1 MFLDREMDALFIQL
15 LNGLASTSTLF
26 LAALGLTLIFG
37 VCRVVNFAHGSFYM
51 LGLYIA
57 YSFSTSWGAGLVLGF
72 WGSIFAS
79 AVIVAILG
87 AVIEILVLRRIYKSP
102 ELYQLLA
109 TFAILLIISDFALW
123 MWGPEDL
130 LGPKA
135 PGLEGAIQI
144 LNRAFPEYDLLLIV
158 LGPAILLAVWALL
171 RFTRF
176 GLYVRAA
183 THDREMLGAL
193 GVNQAWL
200 FTAVFALGSFLAAL
214 AAGFELPREPASL
227 TIDLNLIGDVFA
239 VVVIGGM
246 GSIPGAF
253 LAALLISEIKAIC
266 IWLGAQ
272 TFFGVT
278 IEFSQLTL
286 VMQFVLMALVLI
298 FRPWGLLGKPQ
309 ESVPRALHHVA
320 PLLPATTTYKIFA
333 LLVFVVLATFPSL
346 EGQWPYLMLIM
357 QDGLMM
363 MLFASSL
370 YFIVG
375 PAGMTSF
382 GHAAY
387 FGIGAYTAA
396 LLVTQLAWPMWL
408 VMLVSPL
415 GGLLAAIVFGWFSVR
430 LTGIYMAM
438 LTMAFAQFIWSV
450 IFQWDGFTGGSNG
463 LIGIWPEGALADPR
477 YFYYFTLVV
486 VIVAVIT
493 IRRLLFTPFGYAM
506 RATRDAPL
514 RAQAL
519 GIKVKRIQWQAFV
532 VSGFFAGISGMLFV
546 YSKGSISPDE
556 LNVARSVDG
565 LVMVM
570 LGGIQSVAGPLVGA
584 VTYVVLHDWV
594 TLFSDYW
601 KALLGLIILFL
612 VLLLPGGLVSIKD
625 WFRFARKESQSQRE
639 SAADDVVVVESAQLE
654 LVDVGDAT
662 PPSQEIILK
671 VKDISKRYGAFWA
684 VNDTSFEIR
693 RGEML
698 ALIGPNGAGKS
709 TIFNMV
715 GGQFQPSGGEIFFK
729 NSSLKGLN
737 SAGIWS
743 KGIGR
748 TFQISTVFN
757 SMTALEN
764 MQVALHQARQSGF
777 KVVHDAHDLL
787 AQVGLG
793 ALAER
798 QASELAYGD
807 VKRLELGMALAHAP
821 ELLLMDEPTAGM
833 APAERH
839 LLMKLVKSLSAQRQM
854 AVLFTEHS
862 VDVVFNYAD
871 RILVL
876 AEGSL
881 IAEGSAEK
889 IAQNEQVRAIY
900 LGSSLFAEGSEAV

>member
-1 MFLDREMDALFIQL
+1 MDALLIQL

-26 LAALGLTLIFG
+26 LAALGLTIIFG

-57 YSFSTSWGAGLVLGF
+57 YHFSTTWGAGSVLDF
-72 WGSIFAS
+72 WGSIFIS
-79 AVIVAILG
+79 AVIVALLG
-87 AVIEILVLRRIYKSP
+87 ALIEIVVLRRIYKSP
-102 ELYQLLA
+102 ELFQLLA

-144 LNRAFPEYDLLLIV
+144 LNRSFPEYDLLLIV
-158 LGPAILLAVWALL
+158 MGPAILLAVWVLL

-183 THDREMLGAL
+183 THDREMLSAL

-200 FTAVFALGSFLAAL
+200 FTAVFALGCFLAAL
-214 AAGFELPREPASL
+214 AAGLELPREPASL

-266 IWLGAQ
+266 IWLGTQ
-272 TFFGVT
+272 TIFGVT

-298 FRPWGLLGKPQ
+298 YRPWGLLGKPQ
-309 ESVPRALHHVA
+309 ESMPHALHGEPPLVPASNSYKIVA
-320 PLLPATTTYKIFA
+320 VLAIAVLANFPLL
-333 LLVFVVLATFPSL
+333 
-346 EGQWPYLMLIM
+346 EEQWPYLMLIM

-363 MLFASSL
+363 ALFASSL

-375 PAGMTSF
+375 PGGMSSF
-382 GHAAY
+382 GHAAF
-387 FGIGAYTAA
+387 FGVGAYTAA
-396 LLVTQLAWPMWL
+396 ILVTQLAWPMWL
-408 VMLVSPL
+408 VILVAPL
-415 GGLLAAIVFGWFSVR
+415 GGLAAAIVFGWFSVR
-430 LTGIYMAM
+430 LSGIYMAM
-438 LTMAFAQFIWSV
+438 LTLAFAQFVWSI

-463 LIGIWPEGALADPR
+463 LIGIWPEGMLSDPR
-477 YFYYFTLVV
+477 NYYYFTLLV
-486 VIVAVIT
+486 VIAAVLI
-493 IRRLLFTPFGYAM
+493 IRYLLFTPFGYSM
-506 RATRDAPL
+506 RATRDAPM

-519 GIKVKRIQWQAFV
+519 GIKVKRVQWQAFI
-532 VSGFFAGISGMLFV
+532 VSGFFTGVTGILYV

-556 LNVARSVDG
+556 LSVARSVDG
-565 LVMVM
+565 LVMVL
-570 LGGIQSVAGPLVGA
+570 LGGIQSVTGPLVGA
-584 VTYVVLHDWV
+584 VSYVVLHDWV
-594 TLFSDYW
+594 TLYSDYW
-601 KALLGLIILFL
+601 KALLGGIILVL
-612 VLLLPGGLVSIKD
+612 VLLLPSGLVGIRH
-625 WFRFARKESQSQRE
+625 WFNVARKEDNRTTTVTAASDTEALEEVVTVTSEPATQSQE
-639 SAADDVVVVESAQLE
+639 VMLE
-654 LVDVGDAT
+654 
-662 PPSQEIILK
+662 
-671 VKDISKRYGAFWA
+671 VKSINKRYGDFWA
-684 VNDTSFEIR
+684 VNDTSFDIK

-715 GGQFQPSGGEIFFK
+715 GGQFEPTGGEIFFK
-729 NSSLKGLN
+729 GTSLKGLDA
-737 SAGIWS
+737 AGIWS

-748 TFQISTVFN
+748 TFQIATVFN
-757 SMTALEN
+757 SMSVLEN
-764 MQVALHQARQSGF
+764 MQVALHQADSHAF
-777 KVVHDAHDLL
+777 TTVNDAHELL
-787 AQVGLG
+787 QQVGL
-793 ALAER
+793 AHLANR

-807 VKRLELGMALAHAP
+807 VKRLELGMALAHSP

-833 APAERH
+833 ASEERH
-839 LLMKLVKSLSAQRQM
+839 LLMKLVKSLSIQRQM

-881 IAEGSAEK
+881 IAEGSAAE
-889 IAQNEQVRAIY
+889 IAKDEQVRAVY
-900 LGSSLFAEGSEAV
+900 LGTSVFTEGAKA

>member
-1 MFLDREMDALFIQL
+1 MDALLIQL

-26 LAALGLTLIFG
+26 LAALGLTIIFG

-57 YSFSTSWGAGLVLGF
+57 YHFSTTWGAGSVLGF
-72 WGSIFAS
+72 WGSIFIS
-79 AVIVAILG
+79 AVIVALLG
-87 AVIEILVLRRIYKSP
+87 ALIEIVVLRRIYKSP
-102 ELYQLLA
+102 ELFQLLA

-135 PGLEGAIQI
+135 PGLEGAIQM
-144 LNRAFPEYDLLLIV
+144 LNRSFPEYDLLLIV
-158 LGPAILLAVWALL
+158 MGPAILLAVWVLL

-183 THDREMLGAL
+183 THDREMLSAL

-200 FTAVFALGSFLAAL
+200 FTAVFALGCFLAAL
-214 AAGFELPREPASL
+214 AAGLELPREPASL

-266 IWLGAQ
+266 IWLGTQ
-272 TFFGVT
+272 TIFGIT

-298 FRPWGLLGKPQ
+298 YRPWGLLGKPQ
-309 ESVPRALHHVA
+309 ESMPRALHGEPPLVPASNSYKIVA
-320 PLLPATTTYKIFA
+320 VLAIAVLASFPLL
-333 LLVFVVLATFPSL
+333 
-346 EGQWPYLMLIM
+346 EEQWPYLMLIM

-363 MLFASSL
+363 ALFASSL

-375 PAGMTSF
+375 PGGMSSF
-382 GHAAY
+382 GHAAF
-387 FGIGAYTAA
+387 FGVGAYTAA
-396 LLVTQLAWPMWL
+396 ILVTQLAWPMWL
-408 VMLVSPL
+408 VILVAPL
-415 GGLLAAIVFGWFSVR
+415 GGLAAAIVFGWFSVR
-430 LTGIYMAM
+430 LSGIYMAM
-438 LTMAFAQFIWSV
+438 LTLAFAQFVWSI

-463 LIGIWPEGALADPR
+463 LIGIWPEGMLSDPR
-477 YFYYFTLVV
+477 NYYYFTLLV
-486 VIVAVIT
+486 VIAAVLT
-493 IRRLLFTPFGYAM
+493 IRYLLFTPFGYSM
-506 RATRDAPL
+506 RATRDAPM

-519 GIKVKRIQWQAFV
+519 GIKVKRVQWQAFI
-532 VSGFFAGISGMLFV
+532 VSGFFAGVTGILYV

-556 LNVARSVDG
+556 LSVARSVDG
-565 LVMVM
+565 LVMVL
-570 LGGIQSVAGPLVGA
+570 LGGIQSVTGPLVGA
-584 VTYVVLHDWV
+584 VSYVVLHDWV
-594 TLFSDYW
+594 TLYSDYW
-601 KALLGLIILFL
+601 KALLGGIILVL
-612 VLLLPGGLVSIKD
+612 VLLLPSGLVGIRH
-625 WFRFARKESQSQRE
+625 WFNVARKEDNRTTTVTAASDTEALEEVATVTSEPATQSQE
-639 SAADDVVVVESAQLE
+639 VMLE
-654 LVDVGDAT
+654 
-662 PPSQEIILK
+662 
-671 VKDISKRYGAFWA
+671 VKSINKRYGDFWA
-684 VNDTSFEIR
+684 VNDTSFDIK

-715 GGQFQPSGGEIFFK
+715 GGQFEPTGGEIFFK
-729 NSSLKGLN
+729 GTSLKGLDA
-737 SAGIWS
+737 AGIWS

-748 TFQISTVFN
+748 TFQIATVFN
-757 SMTALEN
+757 SMSVLEN
-764 MQVALHQARQSGF
+764 MQVALHQADSHAF
-777 KVVHDAHDLL
+777 TTVNDAHELL
-787 AQVGLG
+787 QQVGL
-793 ALAER
+793 AHLANR

-807 VKRLELGMALAHAP
+807 VKRLELGMALTHSP

-833 APAERH
+833 AAEERH
-839 LLMKLVKSLSAQRQM
+839 LLMKLVKFLSIQRQM

-881 IAEGSAEK
+881 IAEGSAAE
-889 IAQNEQVRAIY
+889 IAKDAQVRAVY
-900 LGSSLFAEGSEAV
+900 LGTSVFTEGAKA

>member
-1 MFLDREMDALFIQL
+1 MDALLIQL

-26 LAALGLTLIFG
+26 LAALGLTIIFG

-57 YSFSTSWGAGLVLGF
+57 YHFSTTWGAGSVLGF
-72 WGSIFAS
+72 WGSIFIS
-79 AVIVAILG
+79 AVIVALLG
-87 AVIEILVLRRIYKSP
+87 ALIEIVVLRRIYKSP
-102 ELYQLLA
+102 ELFQLLA

-135 PGLEGAIQI
+135 PGLEGAIQM
-144 LNRAFPEYDLLLIV
+144 LNRSFPEYDLLLIV
-158 LGPAILLAVWALL
+158 MGPAILLAVWVLL

-183 THDREMLGAL
+183 THDREMLSAL

-200 FTAVFALGSFLAAL
+200 FTAVFALGCFLAAL
-214 AAGFELPREPASL
+214 AAGLELPREPASL

-266 IWLGAQ
+266 IWLGTQ
-272 TFFGVT
+272 TIFGIT

-298 FRPWGLLGKPQ
+298 YRPWGLLGKPQ
-309 ESVPRALHHVA
+309 ESMPRALHGEPPLVPASNSYKIVA
-320 PLLPATTTYKIFA
+320 VLAIAVLASFPLL
-333 LLVFVVLATFPSL
+333 
-346 EGQWPYLMLIM
+346 EEQWPYLMLIM

-363 MLFASSL
+363 ALFASSL

-375 PAGMTSF
+375 PGGMSSF
-382 GHAAY
+382 GHAAF
-387 FGIGAYTAA
+387 FGVGAYTAA
-396 LLVTQLAWPMWL
+396 ILVTQLAWPMWL
-408 VMLVSPL
+408 VILVAPL
-415 GGLLAAIVFGWFSVR
+415 GGLAAAIVFGWFSVR
-430 LTGIYMAM
+430 LSGIYMAM
-438 LTMAFAQFIWSV
+438 LTLAFAQFVWSI

-463 LIGIWPEGALADPR
+463 LIGIWPEGMLSDPR
-477 YFYYFTLVV
+477 NYYYFTLLV
-486 VIVAVIT
+486 VIAAVLT
-493 IRRLLFTPFGYAM
+493 IRYLLFTPFGYSM
-506 RATRDAPL
+506 RATRDAPM

-519 GIKVKRIQWQAFV
+519 GIKVKRVQWQAFI
-532 VSGFFAGISGMLFV
+532 VSGFFAGVTGILYV

-556 LNVARSVDG
+556 LSVARSVDG
-565 LVMVM
+565 LVMVL
-570 LGGIQSVAGPLVGA
+570 LGGIQSVTGPLVGA
-584 VTYVVLHDWV
+584 VSYVVLHDWV
-594 TLFSDYW
+594 TLYSDYW
-601 KALLGLIILFL
+601 KALLGGIILVL
-612 VLLLPGGLVSIKD
+612 VLLLPSGLVGIRH
-625 WFRFARKESQSQRE
+625 WFNVARKEDNRTTTVTAASDTEALEEVATVTSEPATQSQE
-639 SAADDVVVVESAQLE
+639 VMLE
-654 LVDVGDAT
+654 
-662 PPSQEIILK
+662 
-671 VKDISKRYGAFWA
+671 VKSINKRYGDFWA
-684 VNDTSFEIR
+684 VNDTSFDIK

-715 GGQFQPSGGEIFFK
+715 GGQFEPTGGEIFFK
-729 NSSLKGLN
+729 GTSLKGLDA
-737 SAGIWS
+737 AGIWS

-748 TFQISTVFN
+748 TFQIATVFN
-757 SMTALEN
+757 SMSVLEN
-764 MQVALHQARQSGF
+764 MQVALHQADSHAF
-777 KVVHDAHDLL
+777 TTVNDAHELL
-787 AQVGLG
+787 QQVGL
-793 ALAER
+793 AHLANR

-807 VKRLELGMALAHAP
+807 VKRLELGMALAHSP

-833 APAERH
+833 AAEERH
-839 LLMKLVKSLSAQRQM
+839 LLMKLVKSLSIQRQM

-881 IAEGSAEK
+881 IAEGSAAE
-889 IAQNEQVRAIY
+889 IAKDDQVRAVY
-900 LGSSLFAEGSEAV
+900 LGTSVFTEGAKA

>member
-1 MFLDREMDALFIQL
+1 MDALLIQL

-26 LAALGLTLIFG
+26 LAALGLTIIFG

-57 YSFSTSWGAGLVLGF
+57 YHFSTTWGAGSVLGF
-72 WGSIFAS
+72 LGSIFIS
-79 AVIVAILG
+79 AVIVALLG
-87 AVIEILVLRRIYKSP
+87 ALIEIVVLRRIYKSP
-102 ELYQLLA
+102 ELFQLLA

-135 PGLEGAIQI
+135 PGLEGAIQM
-144 LNRAFPEYDLLLIV
+144 LNRSFPEYDLLLIV
-158 LGPAILLAVWALL
+158 MGPAILLAVWVLL

-183 THDREMLGAL
+183 THDREMLSAL

-200 FTAVFALGSFLAAL
+200 FTAVFALGCFLAAL
-214 AAGFELPREPASL
+214 AAGLELPREPASL

-266 IWLGAQ
+266 IWLGTQ
-272 TFFGVT
+272 TIFGIT

-298 FRPWGLLGKPQ
+298 YRPWGLLGKPQ
-309 ESVPRALHHVA
+309 ESMPRALHGEPPLVPASNSYKIVA
-320 PLLPATTTYKIFA
+320 VLAIAVLASFPLL
-333 LLVFVVLATFPSL
+333 
-346 EGQWPYLMLIM
+346 EEQWPYLMLIM

-363 MLFASSL
+363 ALFASSL

-375 PAGMTSF
+375 PGGMSSF
-382 GHAAY
+382 GHAAF
-387 FGIGAYTAA
+387 FGVGAYTAA
-396 LLVTQLAWPMWL
+396 ILVTQLAWPMWL
-408 VMLVSPL
+408 VILVAPL
-415 GGLLAAIVFGWFSVR
+415 GGLAAAIVFGWFSVR
-430 LTGIYMAM
+430 LSGIYMAM
-438 LTMAFAQFIWSV
+438 LTLAFAQFVWSI

-463 LIGIWPEGALADPR
+463 LIGIWPEGMLSDPR
-477 YFYYFTLVV
+477 NYYYFTLLV
-486 VIVAVIT
+486 VIAAVLT
-493 IRRLLFTPFGYAM
+493 IRYLLFTPFGYSM
-506 RATRDAPL
+506 RATRDAPM

-519 GIKVKRIQWQAFV
+519 GIKVKRVQWQAFI
-532 VSGFFAGISGMLFV
+532 VSGFFAGMTGILYV

-556 LNVARSVDG
+556 LSVARSVDG
-565 LVMVM
+565 LVMVL
-570 LGGIQSVAGPLVGA
+570 LGGIQSVTGPLVGA
-584 VTYVVLHDWV
+584 VSYVVLHDWV
-594 TLFSDYW
+594 TLYSDYW
-601 KALLGLIILFL
+601 KALLGGIILVL
-612 VLLLPGGLVSIKD
+612 VLLLPSGLVGIRH
-625 WFRFARKESQSQRE
+625 WFNVARKEDNRTTTVTAASDTEALEEVATVTSEPATQSQE
-639 SAADDVVVVESAQLE
+639 VMLE
-654 LVDVGDAT
+654 
-662 PPSQEIILK
+662 
-671 VKDISKRYGAFWA
+671 VKSINKRYGDFWA
-684 VNDTSFEIR
+684 VNDTSFDIK

-715 GGQFQPSGGEIFFK
+715 GGQFEPTGGEIFFK
-729 NSSLKGLN
+729 GTSLKGLDA
-737 SAGIWS
+737 AGIWS

-748 TFQISTVFN
+748 TFQIATVFN
-757 SMTALEN
+757 SMSVLEN
-764 MQVALHQARQSGF
+764 MQVALHQADSHAF
-777 KVVHDAHDLL
+777 TTVNDAHELL
-787 AQVGLG
+787 QQVGL
-793 ALAER
+793 AHLANR

-807 VKRLELGMALAHAP
+807 VKRLELGMALTHSP

-833 APAERH
+833 AAEERH
-839 LLMKLVKSLSAQRQM
+839 LLMKLVKSLSIQRQM

-881 IAEGSAEK
+881 IAEGSAAE
-889 IAQNEQVRAIY
+889 IAKDAQVRAVY
-900 LGSSLFAEGSEAV
+900 LGTSVFTEGAKA

>member
-1 MFLDREMDALFIQL
+1 MDALLIQL

-26 LAALGLTLIFG
+26 LAALGLTIIFG

-57 YSFSTSWGAGLVLGF
+57 YHFSTTWGAGSVLGF
-72 WGSIFAS
+72 WGSIFIS
-79 AVIVAILG
+79 AVIVALLG
-87 AVIEILVLRRIYKSP
+87 ALIEIVVLRRIYKSP
-102 ELYQLLA
+102 ELFQLLA

-135 PGLEGAIQI
+135 PGLEGAIQM
-144 LNRAFPEYDLLLIV
+144 LNRSFPEYDLLLIV
-158 LGPAILLAVWALL
+158 MGPAILLAVWVLL

-183 THDREMLGAL
+183 THDREMLSAL

-200 FTAVFALGSFLAAL
+200 FTAVFALGCFLAAL
-214 AAGFELPREPASL
+214 AAGLELPREPASL

-266 IWLGAQ
+266 IWLGTQ
-272 TFFGVT
+272 TIFGIT

-298 FRPWGLLGKPQ
+298 YRPWGLLGKPQ
-309 ESVPRALHHVA
+309 ESMPRALHGEPPLVPASNSYKIVA
-320 PLLPATTTYKIFA
+320 VLAIAVLASFPLL
-333 LLVFVVLATFPSL
+333 
-346 EGQWPYLMLIM
+346 EEQWPYLMLIM

-363 MLFASSL
+363 ALFASSL

-375 PAGMTSF
+375 PGGMSSF
-382 GHAAY
+382 GHAAF
-387 FGIGAYTAA
+387 FGVGAYTAA
-396 LLVTQLAWPMWL
+396 ILVTQLAWPMWL
-408 VMLVSPL
+408 VILVAPL
-415 GGLLAAIVFGWFSVR
+415 GGLAAAIVFGWFSVR
-430 LTGIYMAM
+430 LSGIYMAM
-438 LTMAFAQFIWSV
+438 LTLAFAQFVWSI

-463 LIGIWPEGALADPR
+463 LIGIWPEGMLSDPR
-477 YFYYFTLVV
+477 NYYYFTLLV
-486 VIVAVIT
+486 VIAAVLT
-493 IRRLLFTPFGYAM
+493 IRYLLFTPFGYSM
-506 RATRDAPL
+506 RATRDAPM

-519 GIKVKRIQWQAFV
+519 GIKVKRVQWQAFI
-532 VSGFFAGISGMLFV
+532 VSGFFAGVTGILYV

-556 LNVARSVDG
+556 LSVARSVDG
-565 LVMVM
+565 LVMVL
-570 LGGIQSVAGPLVGA
+570 LGGIQSVTGPLVGA
-584 VTYVVLHDWV
+584 VSYVVLHDWV
-594 TLFSDYW
+594 TLYSDYW
-601 KALLGLIILFL
+601 KALLGGIILVL
-612 VLLLPGGLVSIKD
+612 VLLLPSGLVGIRH
-625 WFRFARKESQSQRE
+625 WFNVARKEDNRTTTVTAASDTETLEEVATVRSEPATQSQE
-639 SAADDVVVVESAQLE
+639 VMLE
-654 LVDVGDAT
+654 
-662 PPSQEIILK
+662 
-671 VKDISKRYGAFWA
+671 VKSINKRYGDFWA
-684 VNDTSFEIR
+684 VNDTSFDIK

-715 GGQFQPSGGEIFFK
+715 GGQFEPTGGEIFFK
-729 NSSLKGLN
+729 GTSLKGLDA
-737 SAGIWS
+737 AGIWS

-748 TFQISTVFN
+748 TFQIATVFN
-757 SMTALEN
+757 SMSVLEN
-764 MQVALHQARQSGF
+764 MQVALHQADSHAF
-777 KVVHDAHDLL
+777 TTVNDAHELL
-787 AQVGLG
+787 QQVGL
-793 ALAER
+793 AHLANR

-807 VKRLELGMALAHAP
+807 VKRLELGMALTHSP

-833 APAERH
+833 AAEERH
-839 LLMKLVKSLSAQRQM
+839 LLMKLVKSLSIQRQM

-881 IAEGSAEK
+881 IAEGSAAE
-889 IAQNEQVRAIY
+889 IAKDDQVRAVY
-900 LGSSLFAEGSEAV
+900 LGTSVFTEGAKA

>member
-1 MFLDREMDALFIQL
+1 MDALLIQL

-26 LAALGLTLIFG
+26 LAALGLTIIFG

-57 YSFSTSWGAGLVLGF
+57 YHFSTTWGAGSVLGF
-72 WGSIFAS
+72 WGSIFIS
-79 AVIVAILG
+79 AVIVALLG
-87 AVIEILVLRRIYKSP
+87 ALIEIVVLRRIYKSP
-102 ELYQLLA
+102 ELFQLLA

-135 PGLEGAIQI
+135 PGLEGAIQM
-144 LNRAFPEYDLLLIV
+144 LNRSFPEYDLLLIV
-158 LGPAILLAVWALL
+158 MGPAILLAVWVLL

-183 THDREMLGAL
+183 THDREMLSAL

-200 FTAVFALGSFLAAL
+200 FTAVFALGCFLAAL
-214 AAGFELPREPASL
+214 AAGLELPREPASL

-266 IWLGAQ
+266 IWLGTQ
-272 TFFGVT
+272 TIFGIT

-298 FRPWGLLGKPQ
+298 YRPWGLLGKPQ
-309 ESVPRALHHVA
+309 ESMPRALHGEPPLVPASNSYKIVA
-320 PLLPATTTYKIFA
+320 VLAIAVLASFPLL
-333 LLVFVVLATFPSL
+333 
-346 EGQWPYLMLIM
+346 EEQWPYLMLIM

-363 MLFASSL
+363 ALFASSL

-375 PAGMTSF
+375 PGGMSSF
-382 GHAAY
+382 GHAAF
-387 FGIGAYTAA
+387 FGVGAYTAA
-396 LLVTQLAWPMWL
+396 ILVTQLAWPMWL
-408 VMLVSPL
+408 VILVAPL
-415 GGLLAAIVFGWFSVR
+415 GGLAAAIVFGWFSVR
-430 LTGIYMAM
+430 LSGIYMAM
-438 LTMAFAQFIWSV
+438 LTLAFAQFVWSI

-463 LIGIWPEGALADPR
+463 LIGIWPEGMLSDPR
-477 YFYYFTLVV
+477 NYYYFTLLV
-486 VIVAVIT
+486 VIAAVLT
-493 IRRLLFTPFGYAM
+493 IRYLLFTPFGYSM
-506 RATRDAPL
+506 RATRDAPM

-519 GIKVKRIQWQAFV
+519 GIKVKRVQWQAFI
-532 VSGFFAGISGMLFV
+532 VSGFFAGMTGILYV

-556 LNVARSVDG
+556 LSVARSVDG
-565 LVMVM
+565 LVMVL
-570 LGGIQSVAGPLVGA
+570 LGGIQSVTGPLVGA
-584 VTYVVLHDWV
+584 VSYVVLHDWV
-594 TLFSDYW
+594 TLYSDYW
-601 KALLGLIILFL
+601 KALLGGIILVL
-612 VLLLPGGLVSIKD
+612 VLLLPSGLVGIRH
-625 WFRFARKESQSQRE
+625 WFNVVRKEDNRTTTVTAASDTEALEEVATVTSEPATQSQE
-639 SAADDVVVVESAQLE
+639 VMLE
-654 LVDVGDAT
+654 
-662 PPSQEIILK
+662 
-671 VKDISKRYGAFWA
+671 VKSINKRYGDFWA
-684 VNDTSFEIR
+684 VNDTSFDIK

-715 GGQFQPSGGEIFFK
+715 GGQFEPTGGEIFFK
-729 NSSLKGLN
+729 GTSLKGLDA
-737 SAGIWS
+737 AGIWS

-748 TFQISTVFN
+748 TFQIATVFN
-757 SMTALEN
+757 SMSVLEN
-764 MQVALHQARQSGF
+764 MQVALHQADSHAF
-777 KVVHDAHDLL
+777 TTVNDAHELL
-787 AQVGLG
+787 QQVGL
-793 ALAER
+793 AHLANR

-807 VKRLELGMALAHAP
+807 VKRLELGMALTHSP

-833 APAERH
+833 AAEERH
-839 LLMKLVKSLSAQRQM
+839 LLMKLVKSLSIQRQM

-881 IAEGSAEK
+881 IAEGSAAE
-889 IAQNEQVRAIY
+889 IAKDAQVRAVY
-900 LGSSLFAEGSEAV
+900 LGTSVFTEGAKA

>member
-1 MFLDREMDALFIQL
+1 MDALLIQL

-26 LAALGLTLIFG
+26 LAALGLTIIFG

-57 YSFSTSWGAGLVLGF
+57 YHFSTTWGAGSVLGF
-72 WGSIFAS
+72 WGSIFIS
-79 AVIVAILG
+79 AVIVALLG
-87 AVIEILVLRRIYKSP
+87 ALIEIVVLRRIYKSP
-102 ELYQLLA
+102 ELFQLLA

-135 PGLEGAIQI
+135 PGLEGAIQM
-144 LNRAFPEYDLLLIV
+144 LNRSFPEYDLLLIV
-158 LGPAILLAVWALL
+158 MGPAILLAVWVLL

-183 THDREMLGAL
+183 THDREMLSAL

-200 FTAVFALGSFLAAL
+200 FTAVFALGCFLAAL
-214 AAGFELPREPASL
+214 AAGLELPREPASL

-266 IWLGAQ
+266 IWLGTQ
-272 TFFGVT
+272 TIFGIT

-298 FRPWGLLGKPQ
+298 YRPWGLLGKPQ
-309 ESVPRALHHVA
+309 ESMPRALHGEPPLVPASNSYKIVA
-320 PLLPATTTYKIFA
+320 VLAIAVLASFPLL
-333 LLVFVVLATFPSL
+333 
-346 EGQWPYLMLIM
+346 EEQWPYLMLIM

-363 MLFASSL
+363 ALFASSL

-375 PAGMTSF
+375 PGGMSSF
-382 GHAAY
+382 GHAAF
-387 FGIGAYTAA
+387 FGVGAYTAA
-396 LLVTQLAWPMWL
+396 ILVTQLAWPMWL
-408 VMLVSPL
+408 VILVAPL
-415 GGLLAAIVFGWFSVR
+415 GGLAAAIVFGWFSVR
-430 LTGIYMAM
+430 LSGIYMAM
-438 LTMAFAQFIWSV
+438 LTLAFAQFVWSI

-463 LIGIWPEGALADPR
+463 LIGIWPEGMLSDPR
-477 YFYYFTLVV
+477 NYYYFTLLV
-486 VIVAVIT
+486 VIAAVLT
-493 IRRLLFTPFGYAM
+493 IRYLLFTPFGYSM
-506 RATRDAPL
+506 RATRDAPM

-519 GIKVKRIQWQAFV
+519 GIKVKRVQWQAFI
-532 VSGFFAGISGMLFV
+532 VSGFFAGVTGILYV

-556 LNVARSVDG
+556 LSVARSVDG
-565 LVMVM
+565 LVMVL
-570 LGGIQSVAGPLVGA
+570 LGGIQSVTGPLVGA
-584 VTYVVLHDWV
+584 VSYVVLHDWV
-594 TLFSDYW
+594 TLYSDYW
-601 KALLGLIILFL
+601 KALLGGIILVL
-612 VLLLPGGLVSIKD
+612 VLLLPSGLVGIRH
-625 WFRFARKESQSQRE
+625 WFNVVRKEDNRTTTVTAASDTEALEEVATVTSEPATQSQE
-639 SAADDVVVVESAQLE
+639 VMLE
-654 LVDVGDAT
+654 
-662 PPSQEIILK
+662 
-671 VKDISKRYGAFWA
+671 VKSINKRYGDFWA
-684 VNDTSFEIR
+684 VNDTSFDIK

-715 GGQFQPSGGEIFFK
+715 GGQFEPTGGEIFFK
-729 NSSLKGLN
+729 GTSLKGLDA
-737 SAGIWS
+737 AGIWS

-748 TFQISTVFN
+748 TFQIATVFN
-757 SMTALEN
+757 SMSVLEN
-764 MQVALHQARQSGF
+764 MQVALHQADSHAF
-777 KVVHDAHDLL
+777 TTVNDAHELL
-787 AQVGLG
+787 QQVGL
-793 ALAER
+793 AHLANR

-807 VKRLELGMALAHAP
+807 VKRLELGMALTHSP

-833 APAERH
+833 AAEERH
-839 LLMKLVKSLSAQRQM
+839 LLMKLVKFLSIQRQM

-881 IAEGSAEK
+881 IAEGSAAE
-889 IAQNEQVRAIY
+889 IAKDDQVRAVY
-900 LGSSLFAEGSEAV
+900 LGTSVFTEGAKA

>member
-1 MFLDREMDALFIQL
+1 MDALLIQL

-26 LAALGLTLIFG
+26 LAALGLTIIFG
-37 VCRVVNFAHGSFYM
+37 VCRIVNFAHGSFYM

-57 YSFSTSWGAGLVLGF
+57 YSFSTTWGADSGLGF
-72 WGSIFAS
+72 WGSILAS
-79 AVIVAILG
+79 AAIVAAVG
-87 AVIEILVLRRIYKSP
+87 AIVEIVVLRRIYKSP
-102 ELYQLLA
+102 ELFQLLA

-123 MWGPEDL
+123 VWGPEDL

-135 PGLEGAIQI
+135 PSLEGAVDI
-144 LNRAFPEYDLLLIV
+144 LNRSFPEYDLLLIV
-158 LGPAILLAVWALL
+158 LGPAILVAVWALL

-183 THDREMLGAL
+183 THDREMLSAL

-200 FTAVFALGSFLAAL
+200 FTAVFALGCFLAAL
-214 AAGFELPREPASL
+214 AAGLELPREPASL

-253 LAALLISEIKAIC
+253 LAALLISEIKALC

-272 TFFGVT
+272 TIFGVT

-309 ESVPRALHHVA
+309 DSMPRALHNEP
-320 PLLPATTTYKIFA
+320 PLLRASSRYKLFA
-333 LLVFVVLATFPSL
+333 ALIIVVLASFPLL
-346 EGQWPYLMLIM
+346 EEQWPYLMLIM
-357 QDGLMM
+357 QDGLIM

-375 PAGMTSF
+375 PGGMSSF
-382 GHAAY
+382 GHAAF
-387 FGIGAYTAA
+387 FGVGAYTAA
-396 LLVTQLAWPMWL
+396 ILVTQLAWPMWL
-408 VMLVSPL
+408 VVLVAPF
-415 GGLLAAIVFGWFSVR
+415 GGLVTALVFGWFSVR

-438 LTMAFAQFIWSV
+438 LTLAFAQFVWSV

-463 LIGIWPEGALADPR
+463 LIGIWPEGILDDPR
-477 YFYYFTLVV
+477 NFYYFSLVV
-486 VIVAVIT
+486 VIATVLI
-493 IRRLLFTPFGYAM
+493 IRHLLFTPFGYSM
-506 RATRDAPL
+506 RATRDAPM

-519 GIKVKRIQWQAFV
+519 GIKVKRVQWQAFV
-532 VSGFFAGISGMLFV
+532 VSGFFAGIAGILYV
-546 YSKGSISPDE
+546 YAKGSISPDE
-556 LNVARSVDG
+556 LSVARSVDG
-565 LVMVM
+565 LVMVL

-584 VTYVVLHDWV
+584 VSYVVLHDWV

-601 KALLGLIILFL
+601 KALLGVIILVL
-612 VLLLPGGLVSIKD
+612 VLVLPGGLVSIKN
-625 WFRFARKESQSQRE
+625 WFRLGAKDEPQAPTRAASAGTEALEALPLEAPSDGTNLSSEVILEVKE
-639 SAADDVVVVESAQLE
+639 
-654 LVDVGDAT
+654 
-662 PPSQEIILK
+662 
-671 VKDISKRYGAFWA
+671 ISKRYGDFWA
-684 VNDTSFEIR
+684 VNDTSFDIK

-715 GGQFQPSGGEIFFK
+715 GGQFEPSGGEIFYK
-729 NSSLKGLN
+729 DKSLNGLDA
-737 SAGIWS
+737 AGIWA

-757 SMTALEN
+757 SMSVFEN
-764 MQVALHQARQSGF
+764 MQLALHQARSGGF
-777 KVVHDAHDLL
+777 ETPHDVNEMLQ
-787 AQVGLG
+787 QVGL
-793 ALAER
+793 AHLAAR
-798 QASELAYGD
+798 LASELAYGD
-807 VKRLELGMALAHAP
+807 VKRLELAMALAHSP

-833 APAERH
+833 APDERH
-839 LLMKLVKSLSAQRQM
+839 LLMKLVKFLSQQRQM

-881 IAEGSAEK
+881 IAEGGAADVAE
-889 IAQNEQVRAIY
+889 NEQVRAVY
-900 LGSSLFAEGSEAV
+900 LGTSLFAEGAKI

>member
-1 MFLDREMDALFIQL
+1 MDALLIQL

-26 LAALGLTLIFG
+26 LAALGLTIIFG

-57 YSFSTSWGAGLVLGF
+57 YHFSTTWGAGSVLGF
-72 WGSIFAS
+72 WGSIFIS
-79 AVIVAILG
+79 AVIVALLG
-87 AVIEILVLRRIYKSP
+87 ALIEIVVLRRIYKSP
-102 ELYQLLA
+102 ELFQLLA

-123 MWGPEDL
+123 VWGPEDL

-135 PGLEGAIQI
+135 PGLEGAIQM
-144 LNRAFPEYDLLLIV
+144 LNRSFPEYDLLLIV
-158 LGPAILLAVWALL
+158 MGPAILLAVWVLL

-183 THDREMLGAL
+183 THDREMLSAL

-200 FTAVFALGSFLAAL
+200 FTAVFALGCFLAAL
-214 AAGFELPREPASL
+214 AAGLELPREPASL

-266 IWLGAQ
+266 IWLGTQ
-272 TFFGVT
+272 TIFGIT

-298 FRPWGLLGKPQ
+298 YRPWGLLGKPQ
-309 ESVPRALHHVA
+309 ESMPRALHGEPPLVPASNSYKIVA
-320 PLLPATTTYKIFA
+320 VLAIAVLASFPLL
-333 LLVFVVLATFPSL
+333 
-346 EGQWPYLMLIM
+346 EEQWPYLMLIM

-363 MLFASSL
+363 ALFASSL

-375 PAGMTSF
+375 PGGMSSF
-382 GHAAY
+382 GHAAF
-387 FGIGAYTAA
+387 FGVGAYTAA
-396 LLVTQLAWPMWL
+396 ILVTQLAWPMWL
-408 VMLVSPL
+408 VILVAPL
-415 GGLLAAIVFGWFSVR
+415 GGLAAAIVFGWFSVR
-430 LTGIYMAM
+430 LSGIYMAM
-438 LTMAFAQFIWSV
+438 LTLAFAQFVWSI

-463 LIGIWPEGALADPR
+463 LIGIWPEGMLSDPR
-477 YFYYFTLVV
+477 NYYYFTLLV
-486 VIVAVIT
+486 VIAAVLT
-493 IRRLLFTPFGYAM
+493 IRYLLFTPFGYSM
-506 RATRDAPL
+506 RATRDAPM

-519 GIKVKRIQWQAFV
+519 GIKVKRVQWQAFI
-532 VSGFFAGISGMLFV
+532 VSGFFAGVTGILYV

-556 LNVARSVDG
+556 LSVARSVDG
-565 LVMVM
+565 LVMVL
-570 LGGIQSVAGPLVGA
+570 LGGIQSVTGPLVGA
-584 VTYVVLHDWV
+584 VSYVVLHDWV
-594 TLFSDYW
+594 TLYSDYW
-601 KALLGLIILFL
+601 KALLGGIILVL
-612 VLLLPGGLVSIKD
+612 VLLLPSGLVGIRH
-625 WFRFARKESQSQRE
+625 WFNVARKEDNRTTTVTAASDTEALEEVATVTSEPATQSQE
-639 SAADDVVVVESAQLE
+639 VMLE
-654 LVDVGDAT
+654 
-662 PPSQEIILK
+662 
-671 VKDISKRYGAFWA
+671 VKSINKRYGDFWA
-684 VNDTSFEIR
+684 VNDTSFDIK

-715 GGQFQPSGGEIFFK
+715 GGQFEPTGGEIFFK
-729 NSSLKGLN
+729 GTSLKGLDA
-737 SAGIWS
+737 AGIWS

-748 TFQISTVFN
+748 TFQIATVFN
-757 SMTALEN
+757 SMSVLEN
-764 MQVALHQARQSGF
+764 MQVALHQADSHAF
-777 KVVHDAHDLL
+777 TTVNDAHELL
-787 AQVGLG
+787 QQVGL
-793 ALAER
+793 AHLANR

-807 VKRLELGMALAHAP
+807 VKRLELGMALTHSP

-833 APAERH
+833 AAEERH
-839 LLMKLVKSLSAQRQM
+839 LLMKLVKSLSIQRQM

-881 IAEGSAEK
+881 IAEGSAAE
-889 IAQNEQVRAIY
+889 IAKDAQVRAVY
-900 LGSSLFAEGSEAV
+900 LGTSVFTEGAKA

>member
-1 MFLDREMDALFIQL
+1 MDALLIQL

-26 LAALGLTLIFG
+26 LAALGLTIIFG

-57 YSFSTSWGAGLVLGF
+57 YHFSTTWGAGSVLGF
-72 WGSIFAS
+72 WGSIFIS
-79 AVIVAILG
+79 AVIVALLG
-87 AVIEILVLRRIYKSP
+87 ALIEIVVLRRIYKSP
-102 ELYQLLA
+102 ELFQLLA

-135 PGLEGAIQI
+135 PGLEGAIQM
-144 LNRAFPEYDLLLIV
+144 LNRSFPEYDLLLIV
-158 LGPAILLAVWALL
+158 MGPAILLAVWVLL

-183 THDREMLGAL
+183 THDREMLSAL

-200 FTAVFALGSFLAAL
+200 FTAVFALGCFLAAL
-214 AAGFELPREPASL
+214 AAGLELPREPASL

-266 IWLGAQ
+266 IWLGTQ
-272 TFFGVT
+272 TIFGIT

-298 FRPWGLLGKPQ
+298 YRPWGLLGKPQ
-309 ESVPRALHHVA
+309 ESMPRALHGEPPLVPASNSYKIVA
-320 PLLPATTTYKIFA
+320 VLAIAVLASFPLL
-333 LLVFVVLATFPSL
+333 
-346 EGQWPYLMLIM
+346 EEQWPYLMLIM

-363 MLFASSL
+363 ALFASSL

-375 PAGMTSF
+375 PGGMSSF
-382 GHAAY
+382 GHAAF
-387 FGIGAYTAA
+387 FGVGAYTAA
-396 LLVTQLAWPMWL
+396 ILVTQLAWPMWL
-408 VMLVSPL
+408 VILVAPL
-415 GGLLAAIVFGWFSVR
+415 GGLAAAIVFGWFSVR
-430 LTGIYMAM
+430 LSGIYMAM
-438 LTMAFAQFIWSV
+438 LTLAFAQFVWSI

-463 LIGIWPEGALADPR
+463 LIGIWPEGMLSDPR
-477 YFYYFTLVV
+477 NYYYFTLLV
-486 VIVAVIT
+486 VIAAVLT
-493 IRRLLFTPFGYAM
+493 IRYLLFTPFGYSM
-506 RATRDAPL
+506 RATRDAPM

-519 GIKVKRIQWQAFV
+519 GIKVKRVQWQAFI
-532 VSGFFAGISGMLFV
+532 VSGFFAGMTGILYV

-556 LNVARSVDG
+556 LSVARSVDG
-565 LVMVM
+565 LVMVL
-570 LGGIQSVAGPLVGA
+570 LGGIQSVTGPLVGA
-584 VTYVVLHDWV
+584 VSYVVLHDWV
-594 TLFSDYW
+594 TLYSDYW
-601 KALLGLIILFL
+601 KALLGGIILVL
-612 VLLLPGGLVSIKD
+612 VLLLPSGLVGIRH
-625 WFRFARKESQSQRE
+625 WFNVVRKEDNRTTTVTAASDTEALEEVATVTSEPATQSQE
-639 SAADDVVVVESAQLE
+639 VMLE
-654 LVDVGDAT
+654 
-662 PPSQEIILK
+662 
-671 VKDISKRYGAFWA
+671 VKSINKRYGDFWA
-684 VNDTSFEIR
+684 VNDTSFDIK

-715 GGQFQPSGGEIFFK
+715 GGQFEPTGGEIFFK
-729 NSSLKGLN
+729 GTSLKGLDA
-737 SAGIWS
+737 AGIWS

-748 TFQISTVFN
+748 TFQIATVFN
-757 SMTALEN
+757 SMSVLEN
-764 MQVALHQARQSGF
+764 MQVALHQADSHAF
-777 KVVHDAHDLL
+777 TTVNDAHELL
-787 AQVGLG
+787 QQVGL
-793 ALAER
+793 AHLANR

-807 VKRLELGMALAHAP
+807 VKRLELGMALTHSP

-833 APAERH
+833 AAEERH
-839 LLMKLVKSLSAQRQM
+839 LLMKLVKFLSIQRQM

-881 IAEGSAEK
+881 IAEGSAAE
-889 IAQNEQVRAIY
+889 IAKDAQVRAVY
-900 LGSSLFAEGSEAV
+900 LGTSVFTEGAKA

>member
-1 MFLDREMDALFIQL
+1 MDALLIQL

-26 LAALGLTLIFG
+26 LAALGLTIIFG

-57 YSFSTSWGAGLVLGF
+57 YHFSTTWGAGSVLGF
-72 WGSIFAS
+72 WGSIFIS
-79 AVIVAILG
+79 AVIVALLG
-87 AVIEILVLRRIYKSP
+87 ALIEIVVLRRIYKSP
-102 ELYQLLA
+102 ELFQLLA

-144 LNRAFPEYDLLLIV
+144 LNRSFPEYDLLLIV
-158 LGPAILLAVWALL
+158 MGPASLLAVWVLL

-183 THDREMLGAL
+183 THDREMLSAL

-200 FTAVFALGSFLAAL
+200 FTAVFALGCFLAAL
-214 AAGFELPREPASL
+214 AAGLELPREPASL

-266 IWLGAQ
+266 IWLGTQ
-272 TFFGVT
+272 TIFGVT

-298 FRPWGLLGKPQ
+298 YRPWGLLGKPQ
-309 ESVPRALHHVA
+309 ESMPRALHGEPPLVPASNSYKIVA
-320 PLLPATTTYKIFA
+320 VLAIAVLASFPLL
-333 LLVFVVLATFPSL
+333 
-346 EGQWPYLMLIM
+346 EEQWPYLMLIM

-363 MLFASSL
+363 ALFASSL

-375 PAGMTSF
+375 PGGMSSF
-382 GHAAY
+382 GHAAF
-387 FGIGAYTAA
+387 FGVGAYTAA
-396 LLVTQLAWPMWL
+396 ILVTQLAWPMWL
-408 VMLVSPL
+408 VILVAPL
-415 GGLLAAIVFGWFSVR
+415 GGLAAAIVFGWFSVR
-430 LTGIYMAM
+430 LSGIYMAM
-438 LTMAFAQFIWSV
+438 LTLAFAQFVWSI

-463 LIGIWPEGALADPR
+463 LIGIWPEGMLSDPR
-477 YFYYFTLVV
+477 NYYYFTLLV
-486 VIVAVIT
+486 VIAAVLT
-493 IRRLLFTPFGYAM
+493 IRYLLFTPFGYSM
-506 RATRDAPL
+506 RATRDAPM

-519 GIKVKRIQWQAFV
+519 GIKVKRVQWQAFI
-532 VSGFFAGISGMLFV
+532 VSGFFAGVTGILYV

-556 LNVARSVDG
+556 LSVARSVDG
-565 LVMVM
+565 LVMVL
-570 LGGIQSVAGPLVGA
+570 LGGIQSVTGPLVGA
-584 VTYVVLHDWV
+584 VSYVVLHDWV
-594 TLFSDYW
+594 TLYSDYW
-601 KALLGLIILFL
+601 KALLGGIILVL
-612 VLLLPGGLVSIKD
+612 VLLLPSGLVGIRH
-625 WFRFARKESQSQRE
+625 WFNVARKEDNRTTTVTAASDTEALEEVATVTSEPATQSQE
-639 SAADDVVVVESAQLE
+639 VMLE
-654 LVDVGDAT
+654 
-662 PPSQEIILK
+662 
-671 VKDISKRYGAFWA
+671 VKSINKRYGDFWA
-684 VNDTSFEIR
+684 VNDTSFDIK

-715 GGQFQPSGGEIFFK
+715 GGQFEPTGGEIFFK
-729 NSSLKGLN
+729 GTSLKGLDA
-737 SAGIWS
+737 AGIWS

-748 TFQISTVFN
+748 TFQIATVFN
-757 SMTALEN
+757 SMSVLEN
-764 MQVALHQARQSGF
+764 MQVALHQADSHAF
-777 KVVHDAHDLL
+777 TTVNDAHELL
-787 AQVGLG
+787 QQVGLVH
-793 ALAER
+793 LANR

-807 VKRLELGMALAHAP
+807 VKRLELGMALTHSP

-833 APAERH
+833 AAEERH
-839 LLMKLVKSLSAQRQM
+839 LLMKLVKSLSIQRQM

-881 IAEGSAEK
+881 IAEGSAAE
-889 IAQNEQVRAIY
+889 IAKDAQVRAVY
-900 LGSSLFAEGSEAV
+900 LGTSVFTEGAKA

>member
-1 MFLDREMDALFIQL
+1 MLFLDKEMDALLIQL

-26 LAALGLTLIFG
+26 LAALGLTIIFG

-51 LGLYIA
+51 LGLYIS
-57 YSFSTSWGAGLVLGF
+57 YSFSTTWGAGSGLGF
-72 WGSIFAS
+72 WASIFAS
-79 AVIVAILG
+79 AIIVAVLG
-87 AVIEILVLRRIYKSP
+87 AIIEIVVLRRIYKSP
-102 ELYQLLA
+102 ELFQLLA
-109 TFAILLIISDFALW
+109 TFAILLVISDFALW
-123 MWGPEDL
+123 VWGPEDL

-135 PGLEGAIQI
+135 PGLGGAVQI

-158 LGPAILLAVWALL
+158 MGPAILVAVWALL

-183 THDREMLGAL
+183 THDREMLSAL

-200 FTAVFALGSFLAAL
+200 FTAVFALGCFLAAL
-214 AAGFELPREPASL
+214 AAGLELPREPASL

-272 TFFGVT
+272 TIFGVT

-309 ESVPRALHHVA
+309 ESMPRALHGEP
-320 PLLPATTTYKIFA
+320 PLVPASNSYKLFA
-333 LLVFVVLATFPSL
+333 VLAIAVLASFPL
-346 EGQWPYLMLIM
+346 VEEQWPYLMLIM

-363 MLFASSL
+363 ALFASSL

-375 PAGMTSF
+375 PGGMSSF
-382 GHAAY
+382 GHAAF
-387 FGIGAYTAA
+387 FGVGAYTAA
-396 LLVTQLAWPMWL
+396 ILVTQLAWPMWL
-408 VMLVSPL
+408 VVLVAPL
-415 GGLLAAIVFGWFSVR
+415 GGLAAAIAFGWFSVR

-438 LTMAFAQFIWSV
+438 LTLAFAQFVWSV

-463 LIGIWPEGALADPR
+463 LIGIWPEGALGDPSN
-477 YFYYFTLVV
+477 YYYLTL
-486 VIVAVIT
+486 VAVIAVVLI
-493 IRRLLFTPFGYAM
+493 IRHLLFTPFGYSM
-506 RATRDAPL
+506 RATRDAPI

-519 GIKVKRIQWQAFV
+519 GIKIKRVQWQAFV
-532 VSGFFAGISGMLFV
+532 VSGFFTGIAGILYV

-556 LNVARSVDG
+556 LSVARSVDG
-565 LVMVM
+565 LVMVL
-570 LGGIQSVAGPLVGA
+570 LGGIQSVTGPLVGA
-584 VTYVVLHDWV
+584 LAYVVLHDWV
-594 TLFSDYW
+594 TLYSDYW
-601 KALLGLIILFL
+601 KALLGAIILVL
-612 VLLLPGGLVSIKD
+612 VLLLPGGLVSIKN
-625 WFRFARKESQSQRE
+625 WFNFDRKNDDLRVVTTSTAM
-639 SAADDVVVVESAQLE
+639 SAEALE
-654 LVDVGDAT
+654 EVAVAVPASET
-662 PPSQEIILK
+662 TSQEVILEI
-671 VKDISKRYGAFWA
+671 KDISKRYGDFWA
-684 VNDTSFEIR
+684 VNDTSFDIK

-709 TIFNMV
+709 TVFNMV
-715 GGQFQPSGGEIFFK
+715 GGQFEPSGGEIFFK
-729 NSSLKGLN
+729 GEFLNGLDA
-737 SAGIWS
+737 AGIWS

-757 SMTALEN
+757 SMTVLEN
-764 MQVALHQARQSGF
+764 MQVALHQARSRGF
-777 KVVHDAHDLL
+777 ETVDDAQEMLR
-787 AQVGLG
+787 QVGL
-793 ALAER
+793 AHVTER
-798 QASELAYGD
+798 LASELAYGD
-807 VKRLELGMALAHAP
+807 VKRLELGMALANTP

-833 APAERH
+833 APEERH
-839 LLMKLVKSLSAQRQM
+839 LLMRLVKSLSAQRQM

-881 IAEGSAEK
+881 IAEGIAEE
-889 IAQNEQVRAIY
+889 IAKHEQVRAIY
-900 LGSSLFAEGSEAV
+900 LGTSLFSEEAKA

>member
-1 MFLDREMDALFIQL
+1 MDALLIQL

-26 LAALGLTLIFG
+26 LAALGLTIIFG

-57 YSFSTSWGAGLVLGF
+57 YHFSTTWGAGSVLGF
-72 WGSIFAS
+72 WGSIFIS
-79 AVIVAILG
+79 AVIVALLG
-87 AVIEILVLRRIYKSP
+87 ALIEIVVLRRIYKSP
-102 ELYQLLA
+102 ELFQLLA

-135 PGLEGAIQI
+135 PGLEGAIQM
-144 LNRAFPEYDLLLIV
+144 LNRSFPEYDLLLIV
-158 LGPAILLAVWALL
+158 MGPAILLAVWVLL

-183 THDREMLGAL
+183 THDREMLSAL

-200 FTAVFALGSFLAAL
+200 FTAVFALGCFLAAL
-214 AAGFELPREPASL
+214 AAGLELPREPASL

-266 IWLGAQ
+266 IWLGTQ
-272 TFFGVT
+272 TIFGIT

-298 FRPWGLLGKPQ
+298 YRPWGLLGKPQ
-309 ESVPRALHHVA
+309 ESMPRALHGEPPLVPASNSYKIVA
-320 PLLPATTTYKIFA
+320 VLAIAVLASFPLL
-333 LLVFVVLATFPSL
+333 
-346 EGQWPYLMLIM
+346 EEQWPYLMLIM

-363 MLFASSL
+363 ALFASSL

-375 PAGMTSF
+375 PGGMSSF
-382 GHAAY
+382 GHAAF
-387 FGIGAYTAA
+387 FGVGAYTAA
-396 LLVTQLAWPMWL
+396 ILVTQLAWPMWL
-408 VMLVSPL
+408 VILVAPL
-415 GGLLAAIVFGWFSVR
+415 GGLAAAIVFGWFSVR
-430 LTGIYMAM
+430 LSGIYMAM
-438 LTMAFAQFIWSV
+438 LTLAFAQFVWSI

-463 LIGIWPEGALADPR
+463 LIGIWPEGMLSDPR
-477 YFYYFTLVV
+477 NYYYFTLLV
-486 VIVAVIT
+486 VIAAVLT
-493 IRRLLFTPFGYAM
+493 IRYLLFTPFGYSM
-506 RATRDAPL
+506 RATRDAPM

-519 GIKVKRIQWQAFV
+519 GIKVKRVQWQAFI
-532 VSGFFAGISGMLFV
+532 VSGFFAGVTGILYV

-556 LNVARSVDG
+556 LSVARSVDG
-565 LVMVM
+565 LVMVL
-570 LGGIQSVAGPLVGA
+570 LGGIQSVTGPLVGA
-584 VTYVVLHDWV
+584 VSYVVLHDWV
-594 TLFSDYW
+594 TLYSDYW
-601 KALLGLIILFL
+601 KALLGGIILVL
-612 VLLLPGGLVSIKD
+612 VLLLPSGLVGIRH
-625 WFRFARKESQSQRE
+625 WFNVARKEDNRTTTVTAASDTEALEEVATVTSEPATQSQE
-639 SAADDVVVVESAQLE
+639 VMLE
-654 LVDVGDAT
+654 
-662 PPSQEIILK
+662 
-671 VKDISKRYGAFWA
+671 VKSINKRYGDFWA
-684 VNDTSFEIR
+684 VNDTSFDIK

-715 GGQFQPSGGEIFFK
+715 GGQFEPTGGEIFFK
-729 NSSLKGLN
+729 GTSLKGLDA
-737 SAGIWS
+737 AGIWS

-748 TFQISTVFN
+748 TFQIATVFN
-757 SMTALEN
+757 SMSVLEN
-764 MQVALHQARQSGF
+764 MQVALHQADSHAF
-777 KVVHDAHDLL
+777 TTVNDAHELL
-787 AQVGLG
+787 QQVGL
-793 ALAER
+793 AHLANR

-807 VKRLELGMALAHAP
+807 VKRLELGMALTHSP

-833 APAERH
+833 AAEERH
-839 LLMKLVKSLSAQRQM
+839 LLMKLVKSLSIQRQM

-862 VDVVFNYAD
+862 VDVVFHYAD

-881 IAEGSAEK
+881 IAEGSAAE
-889 IAQNEQVRAIY
+889 IAKDAQVRAVY
-900 LGSSLFAEGSEAV
+900 LGTSVFTEGAKA

>member
-1 MFLDREMDALFIQL
+1 MDALLIQL

-26 LAALGLTLIFG
+26 LAALGLTIIFG

-57 YSFSTSWGAGLVLGF
+57 YHFSTTWGAGSVLGF
-72 WGSIFAS
+72 WGSIFIS
-79 AVIVAILG
+79 AVIVALLG
-87 AVIEILVLRRIYKSP
+87 ALIEIVVLRRIYKSP
-102 ELYQLLA
+102 ELFQLLA

-135 PGLEGAIQI
+135 PGLEGAIQM
-144 LNRAFPEYDLLLIV
+144 LNRSFPEYDLLLIV
-158 LGPAILLAVWALL
+158 MGPAILLAVWVLL

-183 THDREMLGAL
+183 THDREMLSAL

-200 FTAVFALGSFLAAL
+200 FTAVFALGCFLAAL
-214 AAGFELPREPASL
+214 AAGLELPREPASL

-266 IWLGAQ
+266 IWLGTQ
-272 TFFGVT
+272 TIFGIT

-298 FRPWGLLGKPQ
+298 YRPWGLLGKPQ
-309 ESVPRALHHVA
+309 ESMPRALHGEPPLVPASNSYKIVA
-320 PLLPATTTYKIFA
+320 VLAIAVLASFPLL
-333 LLVFVVLATFPSL
+333 
-346 EGQWPYLMLIM
+346 EEQWPYLMLIM

-363 MLFASSL
+363 ALFASSL

-375 PAGMTSF
+375 PGGMSSF
-382 GHAAY
+382 GHAAF
-387 FGIGAYTAA
+387 FGVGAYTAA
-396 LLVTQLAWPMWL
+396 ILVTQLAWPMWL
-408 VMLVSPL
+408 VILVAPL
-415 GGLLAAIVFGWFSVR
+415 GGLAAAIVFGWFSVR
-430 LTGIYMAM
+430 LSGIYMAM
-438 LTMAFAQFIWSV
+438 LTLAFAQFVWSI

-463 LIGIWPEGALADPR
+463 LIGIWPEGMLSDPR
-477 YFYYFTLVV
+477 NYYYFTLLV
-486 VIVAVIT
+486 VIAAVLT
-493 IRRLLFTPFGYAM
+493 IRYLLFTPFGYSM
-506 RATRDAPL
+506 RATRDAPM

-519 GIKVKRIQWQAFV
+519 GVKVKRVQWQAFI
-532 VSGFFAGISGMLFV
+532 VSGFFAGMTGILYV

-556 LNVARSVDG
+556 LSVARSVDG
-565 LVMVM
+565 LVMVL
-570 LGGIQSVAGPLVGA
+570 LGGIQSVTGPLVGA
-584 VTYVVLHDWV
+584 VSYVVLHDWV
-594 TLFSDYW
+594 TLYSDYW
-601 KALLGLIILFL
+601 KALLGGIILVL
-612 VLLLPGGLVSIKD
+612 VLLLPSGLVGIRH
-625 WFRFARKESQSQRE
+625 WFNVVRKEDNRTTTVTAASDTEALEEVATVTSEPATQSQE
-639 SAADDVVVVESAQLE
+639 VMLE
-654 LVDVGDAT
+654 
-662 PPSQEIILK
+662 
-671 VKDISKRYGAFWA
+671 VKSINKRYGDFWA
-684 VNDTSFEIR
+684 VNDTSFDIK

-715 GGQFQPSGGEIFFK
+715 GGQFEPTGGEIFFK
-729 NSSLKGLN
+729 GTSLKGLDA
-737 SAGIWS
+737 AGIWS

-748 TFQISTVFN
+748 TFQIATVFN
-757 SMTALEN
+757 SMSVLEN
-764 MQVALHQARQSGF
+764 MQVALHQADSHAF
-777 KVVHDAHDLL
+777 TTVNDAHELL
-787 AQVGLG
+787 QQVGL
-793 ALAER
+793 AHLANR

-807 VKRLELGMALAHAP
+807 VKRLELGMALTHSP

-833 APAERH
+833 AAEERH
-839 LLMKLVKSLSAQRQM
+839 LLMKLVKFLSIQRQM

-881 IAEGSAEK
+881 IAEGSAAE
-889 IAQNEQVRAIY
+889 IAKDAQVRAVY
-900 LGSSLFAEGSEAV
+900 LGTSVFTEGAKA

>member
-1 MFLDREMDALFIQL
+1 MDALLIQL

-26 LAALGLTLIFG
+26 LAALGLTIIFG

-57 YSFSTSWGAGLVLGF
+57 YHFSTTWGAGSVLGF
-72 WGSIFAS
+72 WGSIFIS
-79 AVIVAILG
+79 AVIVALLG
-87 AVIEILVLRRIYKSP
+87 ALIEIVVLRRIYKSP
-102 ELYQLLA
+102 ELFQLLA

-135 PGLEGAIQI
+135 PGLEGAIQM
-144 LNRAFPEYDLLLIV
+144 LNRSFPEYDLLLIV
-158 LGPAILLAVWALL
+158 MGPAILLAVWVLL

-183 THDREMLGAL
+183 THDREMLSAL

-200 FTAVFALGSFLAAL
+200 FTAVFALGCFLAAL
-214 AAGFELPREPASL
+214 AAGLELPREPASL

-266 IWLGAQ
+266 IWLGTQ
-272 TFFGVT
+272 TIFGVT

-298 FRPWGLLGKPQ
+298 YRPWGLLGKPQ
-309 ESVPRALHHVA
+309 ESMPRALHGEPPLVPASNSYKIVA
-320 PLLPATTTYKIFA
+320 VLAIAVLASFPLL
-333 LLVFVVLATFPSL
+333 
-346 EGQWPYLMLIM
+346 EEQWPYLMLIM

-363 MLFASSL
+363 ALFASSL

-375 PAGMTSF
+375 PGGMSSF
-382 GHAAY
+382 GHAAF
-387 FGIGAYTAA
+387 FGVGAYTAA
-396 LLVTQLAWPMWL
+396 ILVTQLAWPMWL
-408 VMLVSPL
+408 VILVAPL
-415 GGLLAAIVFGWFSVR
+415 GGLAAAIVFGWFSVR
-430 LTGIYMAM
+430 LSGIYMAM
-438 LTMAFAQFIWSV
+438 LTLAFAQFVWSI

-463 LIGIWPEGALADPR
+463 LIGIWPEGMLSDPR
-477 YFYYFTLVV
+477 NYYYFTLLV
-486 VIVAVIT
+486 VIAAVLT
-493 IRRLLFTPFGYAM
+493 IRYLLFTPFGYSM
-506 RATRDAPL
+506 RATRDAPM

-519 GIKVKRIQWQAFV
+519 GIKVKRVQWQAFI
-532 VSGFFAGISGMLFV
+532 VSGFFAGVTGILYV

-556 LNVARSVDG
+556 LSVARSVDG
-565 LVMVM
+565 LVMVL
-570 LGGIQSVAGPLVGA
+570 LGGIQSVTGPLVGA
-584 VTYVVLHDWV
+584 VSYVVLHDWV
-594 TLFSDYW
+594 TLYSDYW
-601 KALLGLIILFL
+601 KALLGGIILVL
-612 VLLLPGGLVSIKD
+612 VLLLPSGLVGIRH
-625 WFRFARKESQSQRE
+625 WFNVARKEDNRTTTVTAASDTEALEEVATVTSEPATQSQE
-639 SAADDVVVVESAQLE
+639 VMLE
-654 LVDVGDAT
+654 
-662 PPSQEIILK
+662 
-671 VKDISKRYGAFWA
+671 VKSINKRYGDFWA
-684 VNDTSFEIR
+684 VNDTSFDIK

-715 GGQFQPSGGEIFFK
+715 GGQFEPTGGEIFFK
-729 NSSLKGLN
+729 GTSLKGLDA
-737 SAGIWS
+737 AGIWS

-748 TFQISTVFN
+748 TFQIATVFN
-757 SMTALEN
+757 SMSVLEN
-764 MQVALHQARQSGF
+764 MQVALHQADSHAF
-777 KVVHDAHDLL
+777 TTVNDAHELL
-787 AQVGLG
+787 QQVGL
-793 ALAER
+793 AHLANR

-807 VKRLELGMALAHAP
+807 VKRLELGMALTHSP

-833 APAERH
+833 AAEERH
-839 LLMKLVKSLSAQRQM
+839 LLMKLVKSLSIQRQM

-881 IAEGSAEK
+881 IAEGSAAE
-889 IAQNEQVRAIY
+889 IAKDDQVRAVY
-900 LGSSLFAEGSEAV
+900 LGTSVFTEGAKA

>member
-1 MFLDREMDALFIQL
+1 MMEALLIQL

-26 LAALGLTLIFG
+26 LAALGLTIIFG

-57 YSFSTSWGAGLVLGF
+57 YSLSTGWGANSVLGF
-72 WGSIFAS
+72 WGSILAS
-79 AVIVAILG
+79 AIIIAVLG
-87 AVIEILVLRRIYKSP
+87 AVIEMLVLRRIYKSP
-102 ELYQLLA
+102 ELFQLLA

-123 MWGPEDL
+123 KWGPEDL

-135 PGLEGAIQI
+135 PGLEGAVQI
-144 LNRAFPEYDLLLIV
+144 LNRSFPEYDLLLIV
-158 LGPAILLAVWALL
+158 LGPAILIAVWAVL

-227 TIDLNLIGDVFA
+227 AIDLNLIGDVFA

-266 IWLGAQ
+266 IWLGSQ
-272 TFFGVT
+272 TIFGLT

-309 ESVPRALHHVA
+309 QSLPRALHSEL
-320 PLLPATTTYKIFA
+320 PLNPASATYKVFA
-333 LLVFVVLATFPSL
+333 LVIFVVLATFPLL
-346 EGQWPYLMLIM
+346 EDQWPYLMLIM

-370 YFIVG
+370 YFIAG
-375 PAGMTSF
+375 PAGMVSF

-387 FGIGAYTAA
+387 FGVGAYTAA
-396 LLVTQLAWPMWL
+396 LLVTQLAWPMWV
-408 VMLVSPL
+408 VMLLSPL
-415 GGLLAAIVFGWFSVR
+415 GGLAAAVIFGWFSVR

-438 LTMAFAQFIWSV
+438 LTLAFAQFIWSV

-463 LIGIWPEGALADPR
+463 LIGIWPEGFLGDPHN
-477 YFYYFTLVV
+477 FYYFTLVV
-486 VIVAVIT
+486 VGVAVLI

-506 RATRDAPL
+506 RATRDAPM
-514 RAQAL
+514 RAQAI
-519 GIKVKRIQWQAFV
+519 GIRIKRVQWQAFIIA
-532 VSGFFAGISGMLFV
+532 GFFAGISGMLYV

-556 LNVARSVDG
+556 LSVARSVDG
-565 LVMVM
+565 LVMVL
-570 LGGIQSVAGPLVGA
+570 LGGIQAVAGPLVGA

-594 TLFSDYW
+594 SLFSDYW
-601 KALLGLIILFL
+601 KALLGAIILLL
-612 VLLLPGGLVSIKD
+612 VILLPGGLVSIKNC
-625 WFRFARKESQSQRE
+625 FSFVSKERENSATKSTNSTTVAEPVADVEKASYGAIATRSQ
-639 SAADDVVVVESAQLE
+639 
-654 LVDVGDAT
+654 
-662 PPSQEIILK
+662 SQEIILK
-671 VKDISKRYGAFWA
+671 VKAISKRYGAFWA
-684 VNDTSFEIR
+684 VNDTSFEIK

-715 GGQFQPSGGEIFFK
+715 GGQFEPSGGEIMFK
-729 NSSLKGLN
+729 GESLKGLGA
-737 SAGIWS
+737 AGIWS

-757 SMTALEN
+757 SMTVLEN
-764 MQVALHQARQSGF
+764 MQVALHQARTKGF
-777 KVVHDAHDLL
+777 ETVTEAKEMLD
-787 AQVGLG
+787 QVGLG
-793 ALAER
+793 AVANRL
-798 QASELAYGD
+798 ASELAYGD
-807 VKRLELGMALAHAP
+807 VKRLELGMALTHSP

-833 APAERH
+833 APEERH
-839 LLMKLVKSLSAQRQM
+839 LLMNLVKSLSVQRQM

-881 IAEGSAEK
+881 IAEGTADEIVK
-889 IAQNEQVRAIY
+889 DEQVRAIY
-900 LGSSLFAEGSEAV
+900 LGTSLFAEKAEA

>member
-1 MFLDREMDALFIQL
+1 MDALLIQL

-26 LAALGLTLIFG
+26 LAALGLTIIFG

-57 YSFSTSWGAGLVLGF
+57 YHFSTTWGAGSVLGF
-72 WGSIFAS
+72 WGSIFIS
-79 AVIVAILG
+79 AVIVALLG
-87 AVIEILVLRRIYKSP
+87 ALIEIVVLRRIYKSP
-102 ELYQLLA
+102 ELFQLLA

-135 PGLEGAIQI
+135 PGLEGAIQM
-144 LNRAFPEYDLLLIV
+144 LNRSFPEYDLLLIV
-158 LGPAILLAVWALL
+158 MGPAILLAVWVLL

-183 THDREMLGAL
+183 THDREMLSAL

-200 FTAVFALGSFLAAL
+200 FTAVFALGCFLAAL
-214 AAGFELPREPASL
+214 AAGLELPREPASL

-266 IWLGAQ
+266 IWLGTQ
-272 TFFGVT
+272 TIFGIT

-298 FRPWGLLGKPQ
+298 YRPWGLLGKPQ
-309 ESVPRALHHVA
+309 ESMPRALHGEPPLVPASNSYKIVA
-320 PLLPATTTYKIFA
+320 VLAIAVLASFPLL
-333 LLVFVVLATFPSL
+333 
-346 EGQWPYLMLIM
+346 EEQWPYLMLIM

-363 MLFASSL
+363 ALFASSL

-375 PAGMTSF
+375 PGGMSSF
-382 GHAAY
+382 GHAAF
-387 FGIGAYTAA
+387 FGVGAYTAA
-396 LLVTQLAWPMWL
+396 ILVTQLAWPMWL
-408 VMLVSPL
+408 VILVAPL
-415 GGLLAAIVFGWFSVR
+415 GGLAAAIVFGWFSVR
-430 LTGIYMAM
+430 LSGIYMAM
-438 LTMAFAQFIWSV
+438 LTLAFAQFVWSI

-463 LIGIWPEGALADPR
+463 LIGIWPEGMLSDPR
-477 YFYYFTLVV
+477 NYYYFTLLV
-486 VIVAVIT
+486 VIAAVLT
-493 IRRLLFTPFGYAM
+493 IRYLLFTPFGYSM
-506 RATRDAPL
+506 RATRDAPM

-519 GIKVKRIQWQAFV
+519 GVKVKRVQWQAFI
-532 VSGFFAGISGMLFV
+532 VSGFFAGMTGILYV

-556 LNVARSVDG
+556 LSVARSVDG
-565 LVMVM
+565 LVMVL
-570 LGGIQSVAGPLVGA
+570 LGGIQSVTGPLVGA
-584 VTYVVLHDWV
+584 VSYVVLHDWV
-594 TLFSDYW
+594 TLYSDYW
-601 KALLGLIILFL
+601 KALLGGIILVL
-612 VLLLPGGLVSIKD
+612 VLLLPSGLVGIRH
-625 WFRFARKESQSQRE
+625 WFNVVRKEDNRTTTVTAASDTEALEEVATVTSEPATQSQE
-639 SAADDVVVVESAQLE
+639 VMLE
-654 LVDVGDAT
+654 
-662 PPSQEIILK
+662 
-671 VKDISKRYGAFWA
+671 VKSINKRYGDFWA
-684 VNDTSFEIR
+684 VNDTSFDIK

-715 GGQFQPSGGEIFFK
+715 GGQFEPTGGEIFFK
-729 NSSLKGLN
+729 GTSLKGLDA
-737 SAGIWS
+737 AGIWS

-748 TFQISTVFN
+748 TFQIATVFN
-757 SMTALEN
+757 SMSVLEN
-764 MQVALHQARQSGF
+764 MQVALHQADSHAF
-777 KVVHDAHDLL
+777 TTVNDAHELL
-787 AQVGLG
+787 QQVGL
-793 ALAER
+793 AHLANR

-807 VKRLELGMALAHAP
+807 VKRLELGMALTHSP

-833 APAERH
+833 AAEERH
-839 LLMKLVKSLSAQRQM
+839 LLMKLVKSLSIQRQM

-881 IAEGSAEK
+881 IAEGSAAE
-889 IAQNEQVRAIY
+889 IAKDAQVRAVY
-900 LGSSLFAEGSEAV
+900 LGTSVFTEGAKA

>member
-1 MFLDREMDALFIQL
+1 MDALLIQL

-26 LAALGLTLIFG
+26 LAALGLTIIFG

-57 YSFSTSWGAGLVLGF
+57 YHFSTTWGAGSVLGF
-72 WGSIFAS
+72 WGSIFIS
-79 AVIVAILG
+79 AVIVALLG
-87 AVIEILVLRRIYKSP
+87 ALIEIVVLRRIYKSP
-102 ELYQLLA
+102 ELFQLLA

-135 PGLEGAIQI
+135 PGLEGSIQM
-144 LNRAFPEYDLLLIV
+144 LNRSFPEYDLLLIV
-158 LGPAILLAVWALL
+158 MGPAILLAVWVLL

-183 THDREMLGAL
+183 THDREMLSAL

-200 FTAVFALGSFLAAL
+200 FTAVFALGCFLAAL
-214 AAGFELPREPASL
+214 AAGLELPREPASL

-266 IWLGAQ
+266 IWLGTQ
-272 TFFGVT
+272 TIFGIT

-298 FRPWGLLGKPQ
+298 YRPWGLLGKPQ
-309 ESVPRALHHVA
+309 ESMPRALHGEPPLVPASNSYKIVA
-320 PLLPATTTYKIFA
+320 VLAIAVLASFPLL
-333 LLVFVVLATFPSL
+333 
-346 EGQWPYLMLIM
+346 EEQWPYLMLIM

-363 MLFASSL
+363 ALFASSL

-375 PAGMTSF
+375 PGGMSSF
-382 GHAAY
+382 GHAAF
-387 FGIGAYTAA
+387 FGVGAYTAA
-396 LLVTQLAWPMWL
+396 ILVTQLAWPMWL
-408 VMLVSPL
+408 VILVAPL
-415 GGLLAAIVFGWFSVR
+415 GGLAAAIVFGWFSVR
-430 LTGIYMAM
+430 LSGIYMAM
-438 LTMAFAQFIWSV
+438 LTLAFAQFVWSI

-463 LIGIWPEGALADPR
+463 LIGIWPEGMLSDPR
-477 YFYYFTLVV
+477 NYYYFTLLV
-486 VIVAVIT
+486 VIAAVLT
-493 IRRLLFTPFGYAM
+493 IRYLLFTPFGYSM
-506 RATRDAPL
+506 RATRDAPM

-519 GIKVKRIQWQAFV
+519 GIKVKRVQWQAFI
-532 VSGFFAGISGMLFV
+532 VSGFFAGVTGILYV

-556 LNVARSVDG
+556 LSVARSVDG
-565 LVMVM
+565 LVMVL
-570 LGGIQSVAGPLVGA
+570 LGGIQSVTGPLVGA
-584 VTYVVLHDWV
+584 VSYVVLHDWV
-594 TLFSDYW
+594 TLYSDYW
-601 KALLGLIILFL
+601 KALLGGIILVL
-612 VLLLPGGLVSIKD
+612 VLLLPSGLVGIRH
-625 WFRFARKESQSQRE
+625 WFNVARKEDNRTTTVTAASDTEALEEVATVTSEPATQSQE
-639 SAADDVVVVESAQLE
+639 VMLE
-654 LVDVGDAT
+654 
-662 PPSQEIILK
+662 
-671 VKDISKRYGAFWA
+671 VKSINKRYGDFWA
-684 VNDTSFEIR
+684 VNDTSFDIK

-715 GGQFQPSGGEIFFK
+715 GGQFEPTGGEIFFK
-729 NSSLKGLN
+729 GTSLKGLDA
-737 SAGIWS
+737 AGIWS

-748 TFQISTVFN
+748 TFQIATVFN
-757 SMTALEN
+757 SMSVLEN
-764 MQVALHQARQSGF
+764 MQVALHQADSHAF
-777 KVVHDAHDLL
+777 TTVNDAHELL
-787 AQVGLG
+787 QQVGL
-793 ALAER
+793 AHLANR

-807 VKRLELGMALAHAP
+807 VKRLELGMALTHSP

-833 APAERH
+833 AAEERH
-839 LLMKLVKSLSAQRQM
+839 LLMKLVKSLSIQRQM

-881 IAEGSAEK
+881 IAEGSAAE
-889 IAQNEQVRAIY
+889 IAKDAQVRAVY
-900 LGSSLFAEGSEAV
+900 LGTSVFTEGAKA

>member
-1 MFLDREMDALFIQL
+1 MDALLIQL

-26 LAALGLTLIFG
+26 LAALGLTIIFG

-57 YSFSTSWGAGLVLGF
+57 YHFSTTWGAGSVLGF
-72 WGSIFAS
+72 WGSIFIS
-79 AVIVAILG
+79 AVIVALLG
-87 AVIEILVLRRIYKSP
+87 ALIEIVVLRRIYKSP
-102 ELYQLLA
+102 ELFQLLA

-135 PGLEGAIQI
+135 PGLEGAIQM
-144 LNRAFPEYDLLLIV
+144 LNRSFPEYDLLLIV
-158 LGPAILLAVWALL
+158 MGPAILLAVWVLL

-183 THDREMLGAL
+183 THDREMLSAL

-200 FTAVFALGSFLAAL
+200 FTAVFALGCFLAAL
-214 AAGFELPREPASL
+214 AAGLELPREPASL

-266 IWLGAQ
+266 IWLGTQ
-272 TFFGVT
+272 TIFGIT

-298 FRPWGLLGKPQ
+298 YRPWGLLGKPQ
-309 ESVPRALHHVA
+309 ESMPRALHGEPPLVPASNSYKIVA
-320 PLLPATTTYKIFA
+320 VLAIAVLASFPLL
-333 LLVFVVLATFPSL
+333 
-346 EGQWPYLMLIM
+346 EEQWPYLMLIM

-363 MLFASSL
+363 ALFASSL

-375 PAGMTSF
+375 PGGMSSF
-382 GHAAY
+382 GHAA
-387 FGIGAYTAA
+387 FLGVGAYTAA
-396 LLVTQLAWPMWL
+396 ILVTQLAWPMWL
-408 VMLVSPL
+408 VILVAPL
-415 GGLLAAIVFGWFSVR
+415 GGLAAAIVFGWFSVR
-430 LTGIYMAM
+430 LSGIYMAM
-438 LTMAFAQFIWSV
+438 LTLAFAQFVWSI

-463 LIGIWPEGALADPR
+463 LIGIWPEGMLSDPR
-477 YFYYFTLVV
+477 NYYYFTLLV
-486 VIVAVIT
+486 VIAAVLT
-493 IRRLLFTPFGYAM
+493 IRYLLFTPFGYSM
-506 RATRDAPL
+506 RATRDAPM

-519 GIKVKRIQWQAFV
+519 GIKVKRVQWQAFI
-532 VSGFFAGISGMLFV
+532 VSGFFAGVTGILYV

-556 LNVARSVDG
+556 LSVARSVDG
-565 LVMVM
+565 LVMVL
-570 LGGIQSVAGPLVGA
+570 LGGIQSVTGPLVGA
-584 VTYVVLHDWV
+584 VSYVVLHDWV
-594 TLFSDYW
+594 TLYSDYW
-601 KALLGLIILFL
+601 KALLGGIILVL
-612 VLLLPGGLVSIKD
+612 VLLLPSGLVGIRH
-625 WFRFARKESQSQRE
+625 WFNVARKEDNRTTTVTAASDTEALEEVATVTSEPATQSQE
-639 SAADDVVVVESAQLE
+639 VMLE
-654 LVDVGDAT
+654 
-662 PPSQEIILK
+662 
-671 VKDISKRYGAFWA
+671 VKSINKRYGDFWA
-684 VNDTSFEIR
+684 VNDTSFDIK

-715 GGQFQPSGGEIFFK
+715 GGQFEPTGGEIFFK
-729 NSSLKGLN
+729 GTSLKGLDA
-737 SAGIWS
+737 AGIWS

-748 TFQISTVFN
+748 TFQIATVFN
-757 SMTALEN
+757 SMSVLEN
-764 MQVALHQARQSGF
+764 MQVALHQADSHAF
-777 KVVHDAHDLL
+777 TTVNDAHELL
-787 AQVGLG
+787 QQVGL
-793 ALAER
+793 AHLANR

-807 VKRLELGMALAHAP
+807 VKRLELGMALTHSP

-833 APAERH
+833 AAEERH
-839 LLMKLVKSLSAQRQM
+839 LLMKLVKSLSIQRQM

-881 IAEGSAEK
+881 IAEGSAAE
-889 IAQNEQVRAIY
+889 IAKDAQVRAVY
-900 LGSSLFAEGSEAV
+900 LGTSVFTEGAKA

>member
-1 MFLDREMDALFIQL
+1 MDALLIQL

-26 LAALGLTLIFG
+26 LAALGLTIIFG

-57 YSFSTSWGAGLVLGF
+57 YHFSTTWGAGSVLGF
-72 WGSIFAS
+72 WGSIFIS
-79 AVIVAILG
+79 AVIVALLG
-87 AVIEILVLRRIYKSP
+87 ALIEIVVLRRIYKSP
-102 ELYQLLA
+102 ELFQLLA

-135 PGLEGAIQI
+135 PGLEGAIQM
-144 LNRAFPEYDLLLIV
+144 LNRSFPEYDLLLIV
-158 LGPAILLAVWALL
+158 MGPAILLAVWVLL

-183 THDREMLGAL
+183 THDREMLSAL

-200 FTAVFALGSFLAAL
+200 FTAVFALGCFLAAL
-214 AAGFELPREPASL
+214 AAGLELPREPASL

-266 IWLGAQ
+266 IWLGTQ
-272 TFFGVT
+272 TIFGIT

-298 FRPWGLLGKPQ
+298 YRPWGLLGKPQ
-309 ESVPRALHHVA
+309 ESMPRALHGEPPLVPASNSYKIVA
-320 PLLPATTTYKIFA
+320 VLAIAVLASFPLL
-333 LLVFVVLATFPSL
+333 
-346 EGQWPYLMLIM
+346 EEQWPYLMLIM

-363 MLFASSL
+363 ALFASSL

-375 PAGMTSF
+375 PGGMSSF
-382 GHAAY
+382 GHAAF
-387 FGIGAYTAA
+387 FGVGAYTAA
-396 LLVTQLAWPMWL
+396 ILVTQLAWPMWL
-408 VMLVSPL
+408 VILVAPL
-415 GGLLAAIVFGWFSVR
+415 GGLAAAIVFGWFSVR
-430 LTGIYMAM
+430 LSGIYMAM
-438 LTMAFAQFIWSV
+438 LTLAFAQFVWSI

-463 LIGIWPEGALADPR
+463 LIGIWPEGMLSDPR
-477 YFYYFTLVV
+477 NYYYFTLLV
-486 VIVAVIT
+486 VIAAVLT
-493 IRRLLFTPFGYAM
+493 IRYLLFTPFGYSM
-506 RATRDAPL
+506 RATRDAPM

-519 GIKVKRIQWQAFV
+519 GIKVKRVQWQAFI
-532 VSGFFAGISGMLFV
+532 VSGFFAGVTGILYV

-556 LNVARSVDG
+556 LSVARSVDG
-565 LVMVM
+565 LVMVL
-570 LGGIQSVAGPLVGA
+570 LGGIQSVTGPLVGA
-584 VTYVVLHDWV
+584 VSYVVLHDWV
-594 TLFSDYW
+594 TLYSDYW
-601 KALLGLIILFL
+601 KALLGGIILVL
-612 VLLLPGGLVSIKD
+612 VLLLPSGLVGIRH
-625 WFRFARKESQSQRE
+625 WFNVARKEDNRTTTVTAASDTEALEEVVTVTSEPATQSQE
-639 SAADDVVVVESAQLE
+639 VMLE
-654 LVDVGDAT
+654 
-662 PPSQEIILK
+662 
-671 VKDISKRYGAFWA
+671 VKSINKRYGDFWA
-684 VNDTSFEIR
+684 VNDTSFDIK

-715 GGQFQPSGGEIFFK
+715 GGQFEPTGGEIFFK
-729 NSSLKGLN
+729 GTSLKGLDA
-737 SAGIWS
+737 AGIWS

-748 TFQISTVFN
+748 TFQIATVFN
-757 SMTALEN
+757 SMSVLEN
-764 MQVALHQARQSGF
+764 MQVALHQADSHAF
-777 KVVHDAHDLL
+777 TTVNDAHELL
-787 AQVGLG
+787 QQVGL
-793 ALAER
+793 AHLANR

-807 VKRLELGMALAHAP
+807 VKRLELGMALAHSP

-833 APAERH
+833 AAEERH
-839 LLMKLVKSLSAQRQM
+839 LLMKLVKSLSIQRQM

-881 IAEGSAEK
+881 IAEGSAAE
-889 IAQNEQVRAIY
+889 IAKDAQVRAVY
-900 LGSSLFAEGSEAV
+900 LGTSVFTEGAKA

>member
-1 MFLDREMDALFIQL
+1 MDALLIQL

-26 LAALGLTLIFG
+26 LAALGLTIIFG

-57 YSFSTSWGAGLVLGF
+57 YHFSTTWGAGSVLGF
-72 WGSIFAS
+72 WGSIFIS
-79 AVIVAILG
+79 AVIVALLG
-87 AVIEILVLRRIYKSP
+87 ALIEIVVLRRIYKSP
-102 ELYQLLA
+102 ELFQLLA

-135 PGLEGAIQI
+135 PGLEGAIQM
-144 LNRAFPEYDLLLIV
+144 LNRSFPEYDLLLIV
-158 LGPAILLAVWALL
+158 MGPAILLAVWVLL

-183 THDREMLGAL
+183 THDREMLSAL

-200 FTAVFALGSFLAAL
+200 FTAVFALGCFLAAL
-214 AAGFELPREPASL
+214 AAGLELPREPASL

-266 IWLGAQ
+266 IWLGTQ
-272 TFFGVT
+272 TIFGIT

-298 FRPWGLLGKPQ
+298 YRPWGLLGKPQ
-309 ESVPRALHHVA
+309 ESMPRALHGEPPLVPASNSYKIVA
-320 PLLPATTTYKIFA
+320 VLAIAVLASFPLL
-333 LLVFVVLATFPSL
+333 
-346 EGQWPYLMLIM
+346 EEQWPYLMLIM

-363 MLFASSL
+363 ALFASSL

-375 PAGMTSF
+375 PGGMSSF
-382 GHAAY
+382 GHAAF
-387 FGIGAYTAA
+387 FGVGAYTAA
-396 LLVTQLAWPMWL
+396 ILVTQLAWPMWL
-408 VMLVSPL
+408 VILVAPL
-415 GGLLAAIVFGWFSVR
+415 GGLAAAIVFGWFSVR
-430 LTGIYMAM
+430 LSGIYMAM
-438 LTMAFAQFIWSV
+438 LTLAFAQFVWSI

-463 LIGIWPEGALADPR
+463 LIGIWPEGMLSDPR
-477 YFYYFTLVV
+477 NYYYFTLLV
-486 VIVAVIT
+486 VIAAVLT
-493 IRRLLFTPFGYAM
+493 IRYLLFTPFGYSM
-506 RATRDAPL
+506 RATRDAPM

-519 GIKVKRIQWQAFV
+519 GIKVKRVQWQAFI
-532 VSGFFAGISGMLFV
+532 VSGFFAGVTGILYV

-556 LNVARSVDG
+556 LSVARSVDG
-565 LVMVM
+565 LVMVL
-570 LGGIQSVAGPLVGA
+570 LGGIQSVTGPLVGA
-584 VTYVVLHDWV
+584 VSYVVLHDWV
-594 TLFSDYW
+594 TLYSDYW
-601 KALLGLIILFL
+601 KALLGGIILVL
-612 VLLLPGGLVSIKD
+612 VLLLPSGLVGIRH
-625 WFRFARKESQSQRE
+625 WFNVARKEDNRTTTVTAASDTEALEEVATVTSEPATQSQE
-639 SAADDVVVVESAQLE
+639 VMLE
-654 LVDVGDAT
+654 
-662 PPSQEIILK
+662 
-671 VKDISKRYGAFWA
+671 VKSINKRYGDFWA
-684 VNDTSFEIR
+684 VNDTSFDIK

-715 GGQFQPSGGEIFFK
+715 GGQFEPTGGEIFFK
-729 NSSLKGLN
+729 GTSLKGLDA
-737 SAGIWS
+737 AGIWS

-748 TFQISTVFN
+748 TFQIATVFN
-757 SMTALEN
+757 SMSVLEN
-764 MQVALHQARQSGF
+764 MQVALHQADSHAF
-777 KVVHDAHDLL
+777 TTVNDAHELL
-787 AQVGLG
+787 QQVGL
-793 ALAER
+793 AHLANR

-807 VKRLELGMALAHAP
+807 VKRLELGMALTHSP

-833 APAERH
+833 AAEERH
-839 LLMKLVKSLSAQRQM
+839 LLMKLVKSLSIQRQM

-881 IAEGSAEK
+881 IAEGSAAE
-889 IAQNEQVRAIY
+889 IAKDAQVRAVY
-900 LGSSLFAEGSEAV
+900 LGTSVFTEGAKA

>member
-1 MFLDREMDALFIQL
+1 MDALLIQL

-26 LAALGLTLIFG
+26 LAALGLTIIFG

-57 YSFSTSWGAGLVLGF
+57 YHFSTTWGAGSVLGF
-72 WGSIFAS
+72 WGSIFIS
-79 AVIVAILG
+79 AVIVALLG
-87 AVIEILVLRRIYKSP
+87 ALIEIVVLRRIYKSP
-102 ELYQLLA
+102 ELFQLLA

-135 PGLEGAIQI
+135 PGLEGAIQM
-144 LNRAFPEYDLLLIV
+144 LNRSFPEYDLLLIV
-158 LGPAILLAVWALL
+158 MGPAILLAVWVLL

-183 THDREMLGAL
+183 THDREMLSAL

-200 FTAVFALGSFLAAL
+200 FTAVFALGCFLAAL
-214 AAGFELPREPASL
+214 AAGLELPREPASL

-266 IWLGAQ
+266 IWLGTQ
-272 TFFGVT
+272 TIFGIT

-298 FRPWGLLGKPQ
+298 YRPWGLLGKPQ
-309 ESVPRALHHVA
+309 ESMPRALHGEPPLVPASNSYKIVA
-320 PLLPATTTYKIFA
+320 VLAIAVLASFPLL
-333 LLVFVVLATFPSL
+333 
-346 EGQWPYLMLIM
+346 EEQWPYLMLIM

-363 MLFASSL
+363 ALFASSL

-375 PAGMTSF
+375 PGGMSSF
-382 GHAAY
+382 GHAAF
-387 FGIGAYTAA
+387 FGVGAYTAA
-396 LLVTQLAWPMWL
+396 ILVTQLAWPMWL
-408 VMLVSPL
+408 VILVAPL
-415 GGLLAAIVFGWFSVR
+415 GGLAAAIVFGWFSVR
-430 LTGIYMAM
+430 LSGIYMAM
-438 LTMAFAQFIWSV
+438 LTLAFAQFVWSI

-463 LIGIWPEGALADPR
+463 LIGIWPEGMLSDPR
-477 YFYYFTLVV
+477 NYYYFTLLV
-486 VIVAVIT
+486 VIAAVLT
-493 IRRLLFTPFGYAM
+493 IRYLLFTPFGYSM
-506 RATRDAPL
+506 RATRDAPM

-519 GIKVKRIQWQAFV
+519 GIKVKRVQWQAFI
-532 VSGFFAGISGMLFV
+532 VSGFFAGVTGILYV

-556 LNVARSVDG
+556 LSVARSVDG
-565 LVMVM
+565 LVMVL
-570 LGGIQSVAGPLVGA
+570 LGGIQSVTGPLVGA
-584 VTYVVLHDWV
+584 VSYVVLHDWV
-594 TLFSDYW
+594 TLYSDYW
-601 KALLGLIILFL
+601 KALLGGIILVL
-612 VLLLPGGLVSIKD
+612 VLLLPSGLVGIRH
-625 WFRFARKESQSQRE
+625 WFNVVRKEDNRTTTVTAASDTEALEEVATVTSEPATQSQE
-639 SAADDVVVVESAQLE
+639 VMLE
-654 LVDVGDAT
+654 
-662 PPSQEIILK
+662 
-671 VKDISKRYGAFWA
+671 VKSINKRYGDFWA
-684 VNDTSFEIR
+684 VNDTSFDIK

-715 GGQFQPSGGEIFFK
+715 GGQFEPTGGEIFFK
-729 NSSLKGLN
+729 GTSLKGLDA
-737 SAGIWS
+737 AGIWS

-748 TFQISTVFN
+748 TFQIATVFN
-757 SMTALEN
+757 SMSVLEN
-764 MQVALHQARQSGF
+764 MQVALHQADSHAF
-777 KVVHDAHDLL
+777 TTVNDAHELL
-787 AQVGLG
+787 QQVGL
-793 ALAER
+793 AHLANR

-807 VKRLELGMALAHAP
+807 VKRLELGMALTHSP

-833 APAERH
+833 AAEERH
-839 LLMKLVKSLSAQRQM
+839 LLMKLVKFLSIQRQM

-881 IAEGSAEK
+881 IAEGSAAE
-889 IAQNEQVRAIY
+889 IAKDAQVRAVY
-900 LGSSLFAEGSEAV
+900 LGTSVFTEGAKA

>member
-1 MFLDREMDALFIQL
+1 MDALLIQL

-26 LAALGLTLIFG
+26 LAALGLTIIFG

-57 YSFSTSWGAGLVLGF
+57 YHFSTTWGAGSVLGF
-72 WGSIFAS
+72 WGSIFIS
-79 AVIVAILG
+79 AVIVALLG
-87 AVIEILVLRRIYKSP
+87 ALIEIVVLRRIYKSP
-102 ELYQLLA
+102 ELFQLLA

-135 PGLEGAIQI
+135 PGLEGAIQM
-144 LNRAFPEYDLLLIV
+144 LNRSFPEYDLLLIV
-158 LGPAILLAVWALL
+158 MGPAILLAVWVLL

-183 THDREMLGAL
+183 THDREMLSAL

-200 FTAVFALGSFLAAL
+200 FTAVFALGCFLAAL
-214 AAGFELPREPASL
+214 AAGLELPREPASL

-266 IWLGAQ
+266 IWLGTQ
-272 TFFGVT
+272 TIFGIT

-298 FRPWGLLGKPQ
+298 YRPWGLLGEPQ
-309 ESVPRALHHVA
+309 ESMPRALHGEPPLVPASNSYKIVA
-320 PLLPATTTYKIFA
+320 VLAIAVLASFPLL
-333 LLVFVVLATFPSL
+333 
-346 EGQWPYLMLIM
+346 EEQWPYLMLIM

-363 MLFASSL
+363 ALFASSL

-375 PAGMTSF
+375 PGGMSSF
-382 GHAAY
+382 GHAAF
-387 FGIGAYTAA
+387 FGVGAYTAA
-396 LLVTQLAWPMWL
+396 ILVTQLAWPMWL
-408 VMLVSPL
+408 VILVAPL
-415 GGLLAAIVFGWFSVR
+415 GGLAAAIVFGWFSVR
-430 LTGIYMAM
+430 LSGIYMAM
-438 LTMAFAQFIWSV
+438 LTLAFAQFVWSI

-463 LIGIWPEGALADPR
+463 LIGIWPEGMLSDPR
-477 YFYYFTLVV
+477 NYYYFTLLV
-486 VIVAVIT
+486 VIAAVLT
-493 IRRLLFTPFGYAM
+493 IRYLLFTPFGYSM
-506 RATRDAPL
+506 RATRDAPM

-519 GIKVKRIQWQAFV
+519 GIKVKRVQWQAFI
-532 VSGFFAGISGMLFV
+532 VSGFFAGVTGILYV

-556 LNVARSVDG
+556 LSVARSVDG
-565 LVMVM
+565 LVMVL
-570 LGGIQSVAGPLVGA
+570 LGGIQSVTGPLVGA
-584 VTYVVLHDWV
+584 VSYVVLHDWV
-594 TLFSDYW
+594 TLYSDYW
-601 KALLGLIILFL
+601 KALLGGIILVL
-612 VLLLPGGLVSIKD
+612 VLLLPSGLVGIRH
-625 WFRFARKESQSQRE
+625 WFNVARKEDNRTTTVTAASDTEALEEVATVTSEPATQSQE
-639 SAADDVVVVESAQLE
+639 VMLE
-654 LVDVGDAT
+654 
-662 PPSQEIILK
+662 
-671 VKDISKRYGAFWA
+671 VKSINKRYGDFWA
-684 VNDTSFEIR
+684 VNDTSFDIK

-715 GGQFQPSGGEIFFK
+715 GGQFEPTGGEIFFK
-729 NSSLKGLN
+729 GTSLKGLDA
-737 SAGIWS
+737 AGIWS

-748 TFQISTVFN
+748 TFQIATVFN
-757 SMTALEN
+757 SMSVLEN
-764 MQVALHQARQSGF
+764 MQVALHQADSHAF
-777 KVVHDAHDLL
+777 TTVNDAHELL
-787 AQVGLG
+787 QQVGL
-793 ALAER
+793 AHLANR

-807 VKRLELGMALAHAP
+807 VKRLELGMALTHSP

-833 APAERH
+833 AAEERH
-839 LLMKLVKSLSAQRQM
+839 LLMKLVKFLSIQRQM

-881 IAEGSAEK
+881 IAEGSAAE
-889 IAQNEQVRAIY
+889 IAKDAQVRAVY
-900 LGSSLFAEGSEAV
+900 LGTSVFTEGAKA

>member
-1 MFLDREMDALFIQL
+1 MDALLIQL

-26 LAALGLTLIFG
+26 LAALGLTIIFG

-57 YSFSTSWGAGLVLGF
+57 YSFSSSWGADSVLGF

-79 AVIVAILG
+79 ALIVAVLG
-87 AVIEILVLRRIYKSP
+87 ALIEILVLRRIYKSP
-102 ELYQLLA
+102 ELFQLLA
-109 TFAILLIISDFALW
+109 TFAILLIISDFVLW
-123 MWGPEDL
+123 LWGPEDL

-135 PGLEGAIQI
+135 PGLEGAVQI
-144 LNRAFPEYDLLLIV
+144 LNRSFPEYDLLLIV
-158 LGPAILLAVWALL
+158 LGPAILLMVWALL

-183 THDREMLGAL
+183 THDREMLSAL

-253 LAALLISEIKAIC
+253 LAALLISEIKALC
-266 IWLGAQ
+266 IWLGSQ
-272 TFFGVT
+272 TIFGIT

-309 ESVPRALHHVA
+309 EGMPRALHSEP
-320 PLLPATTTYKIFA
+320 PLVPASNRYKLFA
-333 LLVFVVLATFPSL
+333 LLAIVVLASFPSL
-346 EGQWPYLMLIM
+346 EEQWPYLMLIM

-363 MLFASSL
+363 ALFASSL

-387 FGIGAYTAA
+387 FGVGAYTAA

-408 VMLVSPL
+408 VVLVSPL
-415 GGLLAAIVFGWFSVR
+415 GGLVAAVVFGWFSVR
-430 LTGIYMAM
+430 LSGIYMAM
-438 LTMAFAQFIWSV
+438 LTLAFAQFIWSL

-463 LIGIWPEGALADPR
+463 LIGIWPEGVLGDPR
-477 YFYYFTLVV
+477 NFYYFTLVV
-486 VIVAVIT
+486 VVAAVLI
-493 IRRLLFTPFGYAM
+493 IRRLLFTPFGYSM
-506 RATRDAPL
+506 RATRDAPM
-514 RAQAL
+514 RAQAI
-519 GIKVKRIQWQAFV
+519 GIKVKRVQWQAFI
-532 VSGFFAGISGMLFV
+532 VSGLFSGIAGVLYV

-565 LVMVM
+565 LVMVL
-570 LGGIQSVAGPLVGA
+570 LGGMQSVAGPLVGA

-594 TLFSDYW
+594 ILFSDYW
-601 KALLGLIILFL
+601 KALLGAIILIL
-612 VLLLPGGLVSIKD
+612 VLLLPGGLVSIKNYLGVGPKD
-625 WFRFARKESQSQRE
+625 KQRTT
-639 SAADDVVVVESAQLE
+639 STPSSVTDDLVEALPLE
-654 LVDVGDAT
+654 LSELNPQSEEV
-662 PPSQEIILK
+662 ILK
-671 VKDISKRYGAFWA
+671 VKDISKRYGDFWA
-684 VNDTSFEIR
+684 VNDTSFDIK

-715 GGQFQPSGGEIFFK
+715 GGQFQPSGGDIFFK
-729 NSSLKGLN
+729 GEPLKGLDA
-737 SAGIWS
+737 AGIWS

-757 SMTALEN
+757 SMSVLEN
-764 MQVALHQARQSGF
+764 IELALHQARSRGF
-777 KVVHDAHDLL
+777 TTVDDAHDMLQ
-787 AQVGLG
+787 QVGLVH
-793 ALAER
+793 LAER
-798 QASELAYGD
+798 LASELAYGD
-807 VKRLELGMALAHAP
+807 VKRLELGMALAHSP

-833 APAERH
+833 AADERH

-881 IAEGSAEK
+881 IAEGSAK
-889 IAQNEQVRAIY
+889 AIAQNEQVRAIY
-900 LGSSLFAEGSEAV
+900 LGTSVFTEELGA

>member
-1 MFLDREMDALFIQL
+1 MDALLIQL

-26 LAALGLTLIFG
+26 LAALGLTIIFG

-57 YSFSTSWGAGLVLGF
+57 YHFSTTWGAGSVLGF
-72 WGSIFAS
+72 WGSIFIS
-79 AVIVAILG
+79 AVIVALLG
-87 AVIEILVLRRIYKSP
+87 ALIEIVVLRRIYKSP
-102 ELYQLLA
+102 ELFQLLA

-135 PGLEGAIQI
+135 PGLEGAIQM
-144 LNRAFPEYDLLLIV
+144 LNRSFPEYDLLLIV
-158 LGPAILLAVWALL
+158 MGPAILLAVWVLL

-183 THDREMLGAL
+183 THDREMLSAL

-200 FTAVFALGSFLAAL
+200 FTAVFALGCFLAAL
-214 AAGFELPREPASL
+214 AAGLELPREPASL

-266 IWLGAQ
+266 IWLGTQ
-272 TFFGVT
+272 TIFGIT

-298 FRPWGLLGKPQ
+298 YRPWGLLGKPQ
-309 ESVPRALHHVA
+309 ESMPRALHGEPPLVPASNSYKIVA
-320 PLLPATTTYKIFA
+320 VLAIAVLASFPLL
-333 LLVFVVLATFPSL
+333 
-346 EGQWPYLMLIM
+346 EEQWPYLMLIM

-363 MLFASSL
+363 ALFASSL

-375 PAGMTSF
+375 PGGMSSF
-382 GHAAY
+382 GHAAF
-387 FGIGAYTAA
+387 FGVGAYTAA
-396 LLVTQLAWPMWL
+396 ILVTQLAWPMWL
-408 VMLVSPL
+408 VILVAPL
-415 GGLLAAIVFGWFSVR
+415 GGLAAAIVFGWFSVR
-430 LTGIYMAM
+430 LSGIYMAM
-438 LTMAFAQFIWSV
+438 LTLAFAQFVWSI

-463 LIGIWPEGALADPR
+463 LIGIWPEGMLSDPR
-477 YFYYFTLVV
+477 NYYYFTLLV
-486 VIVAVIT
+486 VIAAVLT
-493 IRRLLFTPFGYAM
+493 IRYLLFTPFGYSM
-506 RATRDAPL
+506 RATRDAPM

-519 GIKVKRIQWQAFV
+519 GIKVKRVQWQAFI
-532 VSGFFAGISGMLFV
+532 VSGFFAGVTGILYV

-556 LNVARSVDG
+556 LSVARSVDG
-565 LVMVM
+565 LVMVL
-570 LGGIQSVAGPLVGA
+570 LGGIQSVTGPLVGA
-584 VTYVVLHDWV
+584 VSYVVLHDWV
-594 TLFSDYW
+594 TLYSDYW
-601 KALLGLIILFL
+601 KALLGGIILVL
-612 VLLLPGGLVSIKD
+612 VLLLPSGLVGIRH
-625 WFRFARKESQSQRE
+625 WFNVVRKEDNRTTTVTAASDTEALEEVATVTSEPATQSQE
-639 SAADDVVVVESAQLE
+639 VMLE
-654 LVDVGDAT
+654 
-662 PPSQEIILK
+662 
-671 VKDISKRYGAFWA
+671 VKSINKRYGDFWA
-684 VNDTSFEIR
+684 VNDTSFDIK

-715 GGQFQPSGGEIFFK
+715 GGQFEPTGGEIFFK
-729 NSSLKGLN
+729 GTSLKGLDA
-737 SAGIWS
+737 AGIWS

-748 TFQISTVFN
+748 TFQIATVFN
-757 SMTALEN
+757 SMSVLEN
-764 MQVALHQARQSGF
+764 MQVALHQADSHAF
-777 KVVHDAHDLL
+777 TTVNDAHELL
-787 AQVGLG
+787 QQVGL
-793 ALAER
+793 AHLANR

-807 VKRLELGMALAHAP
+807 VKRLELGMALTHSP

-833 APAERH
+833 AAEERH
-839 LLMKLVKSLSAQRQM
+839 LLMKLVKSLSIQRQM

-881 IAEGSAEK
+881 IAEGSAAE
-889 IAQNEQVRAIY
+889 IAKDAQVRAVY
-900 LGSSLFAEGSEAV
+900 LGTSVFTEGAKA